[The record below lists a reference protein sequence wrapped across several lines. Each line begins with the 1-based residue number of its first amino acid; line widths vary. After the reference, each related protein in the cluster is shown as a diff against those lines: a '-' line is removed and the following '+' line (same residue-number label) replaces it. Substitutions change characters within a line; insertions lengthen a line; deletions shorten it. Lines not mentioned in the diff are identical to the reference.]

1 MATNPASVKVPKAA
15 LYKMV
20 SYKGSTGGKKYTPL
34 QSADEMGKMQGDIG
48 KGFQAVIGGI
58 NSLGASINSIAL
70 GVQSMTSSLKTS
82 IGKQVKAANR
92 IEKVQKEAIKE
103 EDIREKEKIK
113 QEQRQKKLDQR
124 DQAEKDGEVGG
135 KRGLFKNIEKAFK
148 ENTKKS
154 FGGLFTGLVRLS
166 TYFLKIVMGMAALTW
181 IAKNPEAIQRL
192 AKTLATV
199 GKFILNISSFLAG
212 NAFNG
217 LIKFLENPI
226 SLKGL
231 FGALQFVAA
240 AVPLFATLAFL
251 KNPRGTVKA
260 FAWVISTLGKSLA
273 GIMKAGGRMDKLRG
287 FYRNKFAKVGLG
299 VGLGLGAAFAVSQA
313 GGDAFEAVGAGVG
326 ATGGA
331 MIGQTVGN
339 AIAGPVGGAL
349 LGAAGGFLGG
359 KAGQGIGKFLKP
371 LTEPLG
377 RFFKDVGKVFNDIMA
392 PIQESL
398 SGFFE
403 ALGGV
408 MNGILDFIE
417 PHMPM
422 ITKIIGIGINT
433 LFSPLFLGL
442 KALTAVLKFFAP
454 KKNNEETTTDTDST
468 SYSRQMSYTTSYNPE
483 TGLMEVVDGTQTS
496 DGMAVPLIA
505 AQQDNYDRQID
516 MLEAKKSFAIAEA
529 KARGLEN
536 TEGHKLEIANY
547 DKMLLKYAAAYDAT
561 LEAGNTYTS
570 ANKNKAKGGWING
583 PMSGYPVS
591 LDGGRSTAFIGHGLE
606 WVGSKMASGGA
617 FVVPYNTP
625 ATKKDSGLTSRRFRE
640 AMQGGYALPQKSEG
654 GEVEQIIGNVNI
666 ENQIMGQ
673 GYAIDIESLRRHQ
686 KQILKQLPEGTSIDD
701 VIAGQVQMNQDR
713 LINILRT
720 SDAQKETHM
729 RQRQETVKKLKKNF
743 TNFIT
748 AERNEE
754 GEATGWKRIYL
765 GLADAY
771 TGNQYDFDGRG
782 DQTILEGAKNLKSD
796 ASNLIQQ
803 AKLALIDKK
812 NELLGK
818 KNQVIEAPTQTA
830 PPVQMSTPG
839 GQYEIPIPIDS
850 VGAADPYLI
859 TRFGLVSEFN
869 GDVAELM

>member
-1 MATNPASVKVPKAA
+1 MATDNPSSIKVPKAT

-34 QSADEMGKMQGDIG
+34 QSADEMGKMQGDMG

-82 IGKQVKAANR
+82 IGKQVKAANT
-92 IEKVQKEAIKE
+92 IEKVQKEAIKA
-103 EDIREKEKIK
+103 DDDREREKIK
-113 QEQRQKKLDQR
+113 NEQRQKKLEQR
-124 DQAEKDGEVGG
+124 NQSEEDGEVGG
-135 KRGLFKNIEKAFK
+135 KRGLFKNIGKAFK

-260 FAWVISTLGKSLA
+260 FAWVLSTLGKSLG
-273 GIMKAGGRMDKLRG
+273 GIMKAGGRMDKLRS

-331 MIGQTVGN
+331 MIGQSVGN

-359 KAGQGIGKFLKP
+359 KAGQGIGKFLSP

-422 ITKIIGIGINT
+422 ITKILGIGINT
-433 LFSPLFLGL
+433 LFAPLFLGL

-454 KKNNEETTTDTDST
+454 KSKGDEVKETPSSKTEKLSSSSQSTQPTADGVEETPINQPDIKLQIELTEDRIAKLKSGEIPDK
-468 SYSRQMSYTTSYNPE
+468 
-483 TGLMEVVDGTQTS
+483 DGFKL
-496 DGMAVPLIA
+496 AF
-505 AQQDNYDRQID
+505 
-516 MLEAKKSFAIAEA
+516 AKKKLKI
-529 KARGLEN
+529 LEDN
-536 TEGHKLEIANY
+536 LSEGGEVAPPKF
-547 DKMLLKYAAAYDAT
+547 
-561 LEAGNTYTS
+561 
-570 ANKNKAKGGWING
+570 AKGGWING

-640 AMQGGYALPQKSEG
+640 AMMGGYALPTKAEG
-654 GEVEQIIGNVNI
+654 GEVEQVIGNVEV
-666 ENQIMGQ
+666 ENKIMGQ
-673 GYAIDIESLRRHQ
+673 GFNIDIEELRKHQ
-686 KQILKQLPEGTSIDD
+686 AQILRQLPEGTSIDD
-701 VIAGQVQMNQDR
+701 VIAGEVNMQHTQ
-713 LINILRT
+713 LIKILAN
-720 SDAQKETHM
+720 SDAQRATH
-729 RQRQETVKKLKKNF
+729 QRRRMEVVSKLKNNF
-743 TNFIT
+743 ANFLR
-748 AERNEE
+748 AEPNEE
-754 GEATGWKRIYL
+754 GQATGWKRIYM

-771 TGNQYDFDGRG
+771 TGNKYDFDGRG
-782 DQTILEGAKNLKSD
+782 DMLDGAEKLHTEVGNMIEL
-796 ASNLIQQ
+796 
-803 AKLALIDKK
+803 AKLALVDKK
-812 NELLGK
+812 NEILAQQNK
-818 KNQVIEAPTQTA
+818 VVEAPKVTA
-830 PPVQMSTPG
+830 DPIVTGSG
-839 GQYEIPIPIDS
+839 GGGSFDVPINVDND
-850 VGAADPYLI
+850 GAADPYLI

-869 GDVAELM
+869 GDMADLM

>member
-1 MATNPASVKVPKAA
+1 METNPASIKVPKAT

-20 SYKGSTGGKKYTPL
+20 SYRGTTGGKKYTPL
-34 QSADEMGKMQGDIG
+34 QSADEMGKMQGDMG

-82 IGKQVKAANR
+82 IGKQVKAANK
-92 IEKVQKEAIKE
+92 IEKVQKEAIKA
-103 EDIREKEKIK
+103 DDDREREKIK
-113 QEQRQKKLDQR
+113 NEQRQKKLEQR
-124 DQAEKDGEVGG
+124 NQSEEDGEVGG
-135 KRGLFKNIEKAFK
+135 KRGLFKNIGKAFK

-181 IAKNPEAIQRL
+181 IARNPEAIQRL

-199 GKFILNISSFLAG
+199 GKFILNMSSFLAG

-260 FAWVISTLGKSLA
+260 FGWVLSTLGKSLG

-287 FYRNKFAKVGLG
+287 FYRNKFAKIGLG

-331 MIGQTVGN
+331 MIGQSVGN

-359 KAGQGIGKFLKP
+359 KAGQGIGKFLSP

-422 ITKIIGIGINT
+422 ITKILGIGINT
-433 LFSPLFLGL
+433 LFAPLFLGL

-454 KKNNEETTTDTDST
+454 KGNETTTES
-468 SYSRQMSYTTSYNPE
+468 SSFSESMSYKRAYNPD
-483 TGLMEVVDGTQTS
+483 TGLQEVIEGTQ
-496 DGMAVPLIA
+496 DEGVDIVA
-505 AQQDNYDRQID
+505 ANQHNYKSQIK
-516 MLEAKKSFAIAEA
+516 MLETEKRFDKLETEA
-529 KARGLEN
+529 QGLEFDPSQYD
-536 TEGHKLEIANY
+536 EKLLKLE
-547 DKMLLKYAAAYDAT
+547 KAYNST
-561 LEAGNTYTS
+561 LEFGGIQTS
-570 ANKNKAKGGWING
+570 ASRDKAKGGWING

-640 AMQGGYALPQKSEG
+640 AMMGGYALPTKAEG
-654 GEVEQIIGNVNI
+654 GEVEQVIGNVEV
-666 ENQIMGQ
+666 ENKIMGQ
-673 GYAIDIESLRRHQ
+673 GFNIDIEELRKHQ
-686 KQILKQLPEGTSIDD
+686 AQILRQLPEGTSIDD
-701 VIAGQVQMNQDR
+701 VIAGEVNMQHTQ
-713 LINILRT
+713 LIKILAN
-720 SDAQKETHM
+720 SDAQRATH
-729 RQRQETVKKLKKNF
+729 QRRRMEVVSKLKNNF
-743 TNFIT
+743 ANFLR
-748 AERNEE
+748 AEPNEE
-754 GEATGWKRIYL
+754 GQATGWKRIYM

-771 TGNQYDFDGRG
+771 TGNKYDFDGRG
-782 DQTILEGAKNLKSD
+782 DMLDGAEKLHTEVGNMIEL
-796 ASNLIQQ
+796 
-803 AKLALIDKK
+803 AKLALVDKK
-812 NELLGK
+812 NEILAQQNK
-818 KNQVIEAPTQTA
+818 VVEAPKVTA
-830 PPVQMSTPG
+830 DPIVTGSG
-839 GQYEIPIPIDS
+839 GGGSFDVPINVDND
-850 VGAADPYLI
+850 GAADPYLI

-869 GDVAELM
+869 GDMADLM

>member
-1 MATNPASVKVPKAA
+1 MATDNPSSIKVPKAT

-34 QSADEMGKMQGDIG
+34 QSADEMGKMQGDMG

-82 IGKQVKAANR
+82 IGKQVKAANT
-92 IEKVQKEAIKE
+92 IEKVQKEAIKA
-103 EDIREKEKIK
+103 DDDREREKIK
-113 QEQRQKKLDQR
+113 NEQRQKKLEQR
-124 DQAEKDGEVGG
+124 NQSEEDGEVGG
-135 KRGLFKNIEKAFK
+135 KRGLFKNIGKAFK

-181 IAKNPEAIQRL
+181 IARNPEAIQRL

-260 FAWVISTLGKSLA
+260 FAWVLSTLGKSLG

-299 VGLGLGAAFAVSQA
+299 VGLGLGAAFAVNQA

-331 MIGQTVGN
+331 MIGQSVGN

-359 KAGQGIGKFLKP
+359 KAGQGIGKFLSP

-422 ITKIIGIGINT
+422 ITKILGIGINT
-433 LFSPLFLGL
+433 LFAPLFLGL

-454 KKNNEETTTDTDST
+454 KSKGDEVKETPSSKTEKLSSSSQSTQPTADGVEETPINQPDIKLQIELTEDRIAKLKSGEIPDK
-468 SYSRQMSYTTSYNPE
+468 
-483 TGLMEVVDGTQTS
+483 DGFKL
-496 DGMAVPLIA
+496 AF
-505 AQQDNYDRQID
+505 
-516 MLEAKKSFAIAEA
+516 AKKKLKI
-529 KARGLEN
+529 LEDN
-536 TEGHKLEIANY
+536 LSEGGEVAPPKF
-547 DKMLLKYAAAYDAT
+547 
-561 LEAGNTYTS
+561 
-570 ANKNKAKGGWING
+570 AKGGWING

-640 AMQGGYALPQKSEG
+640 AMQGGYALPTKAEG
-654 GEVEQIIGNVNI
+654 GEVEQVIGNVEV
-666 ENQIMGQ
+666 ENKIMGQ
-673 GYAIDIESLRRHQ
+673 GFNIDIEELRKHQ
-686 KQILKQLPEGTSIDD
+686 AQILRQLPEGTSIDD
-701 VIAGQVQMNQDR
+701 VIAGEVNMQHTQ
-713 LINILRT
+713 LIKILAN
-720 SDAQKETHM
+720 SDAQRATH
-729 RQRQETVKKLKKNF
+729 QRRRMEVVSKLKNNF
-743 TNFIT
+743 ANFLR
-748 AERNEE
+748 AEPNEE
-754 GEATGWKRIYL
+754 GQATGWKRIYM

-771 TGNQYDFDGRG
+771 TGNKYDFDGRG
-782 DQTILEGAKNLKSD
+782 DMLDGAEKLHTEVGNMIEL
-796 ASNLIQQ
+796 
-803 AKLALIDKK
+803 AKLALVDKK
-812 NELLGK
+812 NEILAQQNK
-818 KNQVIEAPTQTA
+818 VVEAPKVTA
-830 PPVQMSTPG
+830 DPIVTGSG
-839 GQYEIPIPIDS
+839 GGSSFDVPINVDND
-850 VGAADPYLI
+850 GAADPYLI

-869 GDVAELM
+869 GDMADLM

>member
-1 MATNPASVKVPKAA
+1 MATDNPSSIKVPKAT

-34 QSADEMGKMQGDIG
+34 QSADEMGKMQGDMG

-82 IGKQVKAANR
+82 IGKQVKAANT
-92 IEKVQKEAIKE
+92 IEKVQKEAIKA
-103 EDIREKEKIK
+103 DDDREREKIK
-113 QEQRQKKLDQR
+113 NEQRQKKLEQR
-124 DQAEKDGEVGG
+124 NQSEEDGEVGG
-135 KRGLFKNIEKAFK
+135 KRGLFKNIGKAFK

-199 GKFILNISSFLAG
+199 GKFILNMSSFLAG

-260 FAWVISTLGKSLA
+260 FAWVLSTLGKSLG

-313 GGDAFEAVGAGVG
+313 GGDTFEAVGAGVG

-331 MIGQTVGN
+331 MIGQSMGN

-359 KAGQGIGKFLKP
+359 KAGQGIGKFLSP

-422 ITKIIGIGINT
+422 ITKILGIGINT
-433 LFSPLFLGL
+433 LFAPLFLGL

-454 KKNNEETTTDTDST
+454 KSKGDEVKETPSSKTEKLSSSSQSTQPTADGVEEGITKEDTERQIKFTQDRIAKFKSGEIPDKTGRKLAFNEKKLQILYDTLDKFEKKSKGGIVTEDS
-468 SYSRQMSYTTSYNPE
+468 YEGKTTSA
-483 TGLMEVVDGTQTS
+483 S
-496 DGMAVPLIA
+496 
-505 AQQDNYDRQID
+505 R
-516 MLEAKKSFAIAEA
+516 
-529 KARGLEN
+529 
-536 TEGHKLEIANY
+536 
-547 DKMLLKYAAAYDAT
+547 
-561 LEAGNTYTS
+561 
-570 ANKNKAKGGWING
+570 AKGGWING

-640 AMQGGYALPQKSEG
+640 AMMGGYALPTKAEG
-654 GEVEQIIGNVNI
+654 GEVEQVIGNVEV
-666 ENQIMGQ
+666 ENKIMGQ
-673 GYAIDIESLRRHQ
+673 GFNIDIEELRKHQ
-686 KQILKQLPEGTSIDD
+686 AQILRQLPEGTSIDD
-701 VIAGQVQMNQDR
+701 VIAGEVNMQHTQ
-713 LINILRT
+713 LIKILAN
-720 SDAQKETHM
+720 SDAQRATH
-729 RQRQETVKKLKKNF
+729 QRRRMEVVSKLKNNF
-743 TNFIT
+743 ANFLR
-748 AERNEE
+748 AEPNEE
-754 GEATGWKRIYL
+754 GQATGWKRIYM

-771 TGNQYDFDGRG
+771 TGNKYDFDGRG
-782 DQTILEGAKNLKSD
+782 DMLDGAEKLHTEVGNMIEL
-796 ASNLIQQ
+796 
-803 AKLALIDKK
+803 AKLALVDKK
-812 NELLGK
+812 NEILAQQNK
-818 KNQVIEAPTQTA
+818 VVEAPKVTA
-830 PPVQMSTPG
+830 DPIVTGSG
-839 GQYEIPIPIDS
+839 GGGSFDVPIS
-850 VGAADPYLI
+850 VDNDGAADPYLI

-869 GDVAELM
+869 GDMADLM

>member
-1 MATNPASVKVPKAA
+1 MATNPASIKVPKAA

-34 QSADEMGKMQGDIG
+34 QSADEMGKMQGDMG

-70 GVQSMTSSLKTS
+70 GMQSMTSSMKLAVA
-82 IGKQVKAANR
+82 KQIKQANK
-92 IEKVQKEAIKE
+92 IEKVQEDALKEDKE
-103 EDIREKEKIK
+103 REKIK
-113 QEQRQKKLDQR
+113 VKDESRRRKIQQR
-124 DQAEKDGEVGG
+124 DEAEKDSEVG
-135 KRGLFKNIEKAFK
+135 KPSLFKRIGKSFK
-148 ENTKKS
+148 EQSKKT
-154 FGGLFTGLVRLS
+154 FGGLFSGLVRLS
-166 TYFLKIVMGMAALTW
+166 TYFLKIVVGFAALNW

-192 AKTLATV
+192 AKTLASV
-199 GKFILNISSFLAG
+199 GKFVLSVSSFLAG

-217 LIKFLENPI
+217 LISFLENPI

-231 FGALQFVAA
+231 FGALQFVIAA
-240 AVPLFATLAFL
+240 APLFATMAFL
-251 KNPRGTVKA
+251 RNPIGTVRA
-260 FAWVISTLGKSLA
+260 FSWVIGTLGKSIA
-273 GIMKAGGRMDKLRG
+273 GMFKAGKGMKALRA
-287 FYRNKFAKVGLG
+287 FQRNKFARIGLG
-299 VGLGLGAAFAVSQA
+299 VGAGLGTAFSIQAA
-313 GGDAFEAVGAGVG
+313 GGDVEEVVGGGIGAAGG
-326 ATGGA
+326 SMLGAKLGEATGIPGMG
-331 MIGQTVGN
+331 MI
-339 AIAGPVGGAL
+339 
-349 LGAAGGFLGG
+349 LGAAGGALGG
-359 KAGQGIGKFLKP
+359 KAGAGIGKMLKP
-371 LTEPLG
+371 IMEPLG
-377 RFFKDVGKVFNDIMA
+377 RFFKMVGDTFNKIME
-392 PIQESL
+392 PIKDSL
-398 SGFFE
+398 NGFFE
-403 ALGGV
+403 AFGGV
-408 MNGILDFIE
+408 MNGVLDFIE
-417 PHMPM
+417 PHMPL
-422 ITKIIGIGINT
+422 IEKILGIGIDVM
-433 LFSPLFLGL
+433 FGPLFMGL

-454 KKNNEETTTDTDST
+454 KADKEDEEDEKTSSSKTEKLSSSSSQSNSEIQPTADGEEKGISREDVERRIEAVQNKIAKLKSGEIPDNKKGSKLAFAEKKLKILEDTLKKFPPKS
-468 SYSRQMSYTTSYNPE
+468 E
-483 TGLMEVVDGTQTS
+483 GGEV
-496 DGMAVPLIA
+496 APP
-505 AQQDNYDRQID
+505 
-516 MLEAKKSFAIAEA
+516 KF
-529 KARGLEN
+529 
-536 TEGHKLEIANY
+536 
-547 DKMLLKYAAAYDAT
+547 
-561 LEAGNTYTS
+561 
-570 ANKNKAKGGWING
+570 AKGGWING

>member
-1 MATNPASVKVPKAA
+1 MATDNPSSIKVPKAT

-34 QSADEMGKMQGDIG
+34 QSADEMGKMQGDMG

-82 IGKQVKAANR
+82 IGKQVKAANT
-92 IEKVQKEAIKE
+92 IEKVQKEAIKA
-103 EDIREKEKIK
+103 DDDREREKIK
-113 QEQRQKKLDQR
+113 NEQRQKKLEQR
-124 DQAEKDGEVGG
+124 NQSEEDGEVGG
-135 KRGLFKNIEKAFK
+135 KRGLFKNIGKAFK

-260 FAWVISTLGKSLA
+260 FAWVLSTLGKSLG

-313 GGDAFEAVGAGVG
+313 GGDTFEAVGAGVG

-331 MIGQTVGN
+331 MIGQSVGN

-359 KAGQGIGKFLKP
+359 KAGQGIGKFLSP

-422 ITKIIGIGINT
+422 ITKILGIGINT
-433 LFSPLFLGL
+433 LFAPLFLGL

-454 KKNNEETTTDTDST
+454 KSKGDEVKETPSSKTEKLSSSSQSTQPTADGVEETPINQPDIKLQIELTEDRIAKLKSGEIPDK
-468 SYSRQMSYTTSYNPE
+468 
-483 TGLMEVVDGTQTS
+483 DGFKL
-496 DGMAVPLIA
+496 AF
-505 AQQDNYDRQID
+505 
-516 MLEAKKSFAIAEA
+516 AKKKLKI
-529 KARGLEN
+529 LEDN
-536 TEGHKLEIANY
+536 LSEGGEVAPPKF
-547 DKMLLKYAAAYDAT
+547 
-561 LEAGNTYTS
+561 
-570 ANKNKAKGGWING
+570 AKGGWING

-640 AMQGGYALPQKSEG
+640 AMQGGYALPTKAEG
-654 GEVEQIIGNVNI
+654 GEVEQVIGNVEV
-666 ENQIMGQ
+666 ENKIMGQ
-673 GYAIDIESLRRHQ
+673 GFNIDIEELRKHQ
-686 KQILKQLPEGTSIDD
+686 AQILRQLPEGTSIDD
-701 VIAGQVQMNQDR
+701 VIAGEVNMQHTQ
-713 LINILRT
+713 LIKILAN
-720 SDAQKETHM
+720 SDAQRATH
-729 RQRQETVKKLKKNF
+729 QRRRMEVVSKLKNNF
-743 TNFIT
+743 ANFLR
-748 AERNEE
+748 AEPNEE
-754 GEATGWKRIYL
+754 GQTTGWKRIYM

-771 TGNQYDFDGRG
+771 TGNKYDFDGRG
-782 DQTILEGAKNLKSD
+782 DMLDGAEKLHTEVGNMIEL
-796 ASNLIQQ
+796 
-803 AKLALIDKK
+803 AKLALVDKK
-812 NELLGK
+812 NEILAQQNK
-818 KNQVIEAPTQTA
+818 VVEAPKVTA
-830 PPVQMSTPG
+830 DPIVTGSG
-839 GQYEIPIPIDS
+839 GGGSFDVPIS
-850 VGAADPYLI
+850 VDNDGAADPYLI

-869 GDVAELM
+869 GDMADLM

>member
-1 MATNPASVKVPKAA
+1 MATDNPSSIKVPKAT

-34 QSADEMGKMQGDIG
+34 QSADEMGKMQGDMG

-82 IGKQVKAANR
+82 IGKQVKAANT
-92 IEKVQKEAIKE
+92 IEKVQKEAIKA
-103 EDIREKEKIK
+103 DDDREREKIK
-113 QEQRQKKLDQR
+113 NEQRQKKLEQR
-124 DQAEKDGEVGG
+124 NQSEEDGEVGG
-135 KRGLFKNIEKAFK
+135 KRGLFKNIGKAFK

-181 IAKNPEAIQRL
+181 IARNPEAIQRL

-240 AVPLFATLAFL
+240 AAPLFATLAFL

-260 FAWVISTLGKSLA
+260 FAWVLSTLGKSLG

-313 GGDAFEAVGAGVG
+313 GGDTFEAVGAGVG

-331 MIGQTVGN
+331 MIGQSVGN

-359 KAGQGIGKFLKP
+359 KAGQGIGKFLSP

-422 ITKIIGIGINT
+422 ITKILGIGINT
-433 LFSPLFLGL
+433 LFAPLFLGL

-454 KKNNEETTTDTDST
+454 KGTETTTES
-468 SYSRQMSYTTSYNPE
+468 SSFSESMSYKRAYNPD
-483 TGLMEVVDGTQTS
+483 TGLQEVIEGTQ
-496 DGMAVPLIA
+496 DEGVDIVA
-505 AQQDNYDRQID
+505 ANQHNYKSQIK
-516 MLEAKKSFAIAEA
+516 MLETEKRFDKIETE
-529 KARGLEN
+529 ARGLEFDPSQYD
-536 TEGHKLEIANY
+536 EKLLKLE
-547 DKMLLKYAAAYDAT
+547 KAYNST
-561 LEAGNTYTS
+561 LEFGGIQTS
-570 ANKNKAKGGWING
+570 ASRAKGGWING

-640 AMQGGYALPQKSEG
+640 AMMGGYALPTKAEG
-654 GEVEQIIGNVNI
+654 GEVEQVIGNVEV
-666 ENQIMGQ
+666 ENKIMGQ
-673 GYAIDIESLRRHQ
+673 GFNIDIEELRKHQ
-686 KQILKQLPEGTSIDD
+686 AQILRQLPEGTSIDD
-701 VIAGQVQMNQDR
+701 VIAGEVNMQHTQ
-713 LINILRT
+713 LIKILAN
-720 SDAQKETHM
+720 SDAQRATH
-729 RQRQETVKKLKKNF
+729 QRRRMEVVSKLKNNF
-743 TNFIT
+743 ANFLR
-748 AERNEE
+748 AEPNEE
-754 GEATGWKRIYL
+754 GQATGWKRIYM

-771 TGNQYDFDGRG
+771 TGNKYDFDGRG
-782 DQTILEGAKNLKSD
+782 DMLDGAEKLHTEVGNMIEL
-796 ASNLIQQ
+796 
-803 AKLALIDKK
+803 AKLALVDKK
-812 NELLGK
+812 NEILAQQNK
-818 KNQVIEAPTQTA
+818 VVEAPKVTA
-830 PPVQMSTPG
+830 DPIVTGSG
-839 GQYEIPIPIDS
+839 GGGSFDVPINVDND
-850 VGAADPYLI
+850 GAADPYLI

-869 GDVAELM
+869 GDMADLM

>member
-1 MATNPASVKVPKAA
+1 MATNPASIKVPKAA

-20 SYKGSTGGKKYTPL
+20 SYKGSIGGKKYTPL
-34 QSADEMGKMQGDIG
+34 QSADEMGKMQGDMG

-70 GVQSMTSSLKTS
+70 GMQSMTSSMKLAVA
-82 IGKQVKAANR
+82 KQIKQANK
-92 IEKVQKEAIKE
+92 IEKVQEDALKE
-103 EDIREKEKIK
+103 DREREKIK
-113 QEQRQKKLDQR
+113 VKDEARRRKIQQR
-124 DQAEKDGEVGG
+124 DEAEKDSEVG
-135 KRGLFKNIEKAFK
+135 KPSLFKRIGKSFK
-148 ENTKKS
+148 EQSKKT
-154 FGGLFTGLVRLS
+154 FGGLFSGLVRLS
-166 TYFLKIVMGMAALTW
+166 TYFLKIVVGFAALNW

-192 AKTLATV
+192 AKTLASV
-199 GKFILNISSFLAG
+199 GKFVLSVSSFLAG

-217 LIKFLENPI
+217 LISFLENPI

-231 FGALQFVAA
+231 FGALQFVIAA
-240 AVPLFATLAFL
+240 APLFATMAFL
-251 KNPRGTVKA
+251 RNPIGTVRA
-260 FAWVISTLGKSLA
+260 FSWVIGTLGKSIA
-273 GIMKAGGRMDKLRG
+273 GMFKAGKGMKALRA
-287 FYRNKFAKVGLG
+287 FQRNKFARIGLG
-299 VGLGLGAAFAVSQA
+299 VGAGLGTAFSIQAA
-313 GGDAFEAVGAGVG
+313 GGDVEEVVGGGIGAAGG
-326 ATGGA
+326 SMLGAKLGEATGIPGMG
-331 MIGQTVGN
+331 MI
-339 AIAGPVGGAL
+339 
-349 LGAAGGFLGG
+349 LGAAGGALGG
-359 KAGQGIGKFLKP
+359 KAGAGIGKMLKP
-371 LTEPLG
+371 IMEPLG
-377 RFFKDVGKVFNDIMA
+377 RFFKTVGDTFNKIME
-392 PIQESL
+392 PIKDSL
-398 SGFFE
+398 NGFFE
-403 ALGGV
+403 AFGGV
-408 MNGILDFIE
+408 MNGVLDFIE
-417 PHMPM
+417 PHMPL
-422 ITKIIGIGINT
+422 IEKILGIGIDVM
-433 LFSPLFLGL
+433 FGPLFMGL

-454 KKNNEETTTDTDST
+454 KADKEDEEDEKTSSSKTEKLSSTSTTQSGNTTT
-468 SYSRQMSYTTSYNPE
+468 
-483 TGLMEVVDGTQTS
+483 TQTTA
-496 DGMAVPLIA
+496 DGEEKGISREDVERRIKSTQDRIA
-505 AQQDNYDRQID
+505 KLKSGEIPDNKKGSKLAFAEKKLKV
-516 MLEAKKSFAIAEA
+516 LEDTLKKFPPKS
-529 KARGLEN
+529 
-536 TEGHKLEIANY
+536 EGGEVAPPKF
-547 DKMLLKYAAAYDAT
+547 
-561 LEAGNTYTS
+561 
-570 ANKNKAKGGWING
+570 AKGGWING

-754 GEATGWKRIYL
+754 GESTGWKRIYL

>member
-1 MATNPASVKVPKAA
+1 MATDNPSSIKVPKAT

-20 SYKGSTGGKKYTPL
+20 SYRGTTGGKKYTPL
-34 QSADEMGKMQGDIG
+34 QSADEMGKMQGDMG

-82 IGKQVKAANR
+82 IGKQVKAANT
-92 IEKVQKEAIKE
+92 IEKVQKEAIKA
-103 EDIREKEKIK
+103 DDDREREKIK
-113 QEQRQKKLDQR
+113 NEQRQKKLEQR
-124 DQAEKDGEVGG
+124 NQSEEDGEVGG
-135 KRGLFKNIEKAFK
+135 KRGLFKNIGKAFK

-260 FAWVISTLGKSLA
+260 FAWVLSTLGKSLG

-299 VGLGLGAAFAVSQA
+299 VGLGLGAAFAVSQS

-331 MIGQTVGN
+331 MIGQSVGN

-359 KAGQGIGKFLKP
+359 KAGQGIGKFLSP

-422 ITKIIGIGINT
+422 ITKILGIGINT
-433 LFSPLFLGL
+433 LFAPLFLGL

-454 KKNNEETTTDTDST
+454 KSKGDEVKETPSSKTEKLSSSSQSTQPTADGVEETPINQPDIKLQIELTEDRIAKLKSGEIPDK
-468 SYSRQMSYTTSYNPE
+468 
-483 TGLMEVVDGTQTS
+483 DGFKL
-496 DGMAVPLIA
+496 AF
-505 AQQDNYDRQID
+505 
-516 MLEAKKSFAIAEA
+516 AKKKLKI
-529 KARGLEN
+529 LEDN
-536 TEGHKLEIANY
+536 LSEGGEVAPPKF
-547 DKMLLKYAAAYDAT
+547 
-561 LEAGNTYTS
+561 
-570 ANKNKAKGGWING
+570 AKGGWING

-640 AMQGGYALPQKSEG
+640 AMQGGYALPTKAEG
-654 GEVEQIIGNVNI
+654 GEVEQVIGNVEV
-666 ENQIMGQ
+666 ENKIMGQ
-673 GYAIDIESLRRHQ
+673 GFNIDIEELRKHQ
-686 KQILKQLPEGTSIDD
+686 AQILRQLPEGTSIDD
-701 VIAGQVQMNQDR
+701 VIAGEVNMQHTQ
-713 LINILRT
+713 LIKILAN
-720 SDAQKETHM
+720 SDAQRATH
-729 RQRQETVKKLKKNF
+729 QRRRMEVVSKLKNNF
-743 TNFIT
+743 ANFLR
-748 AERNEE
+748 AEPNEE
-754 GEATGWKRIYL
+754 GQATGWKRIYM

-771 TGNQYDFDGRG
+771 TGNKYDFDGRG
-782 DQTILEGAKNLKSD
+782 DMLDGAEKLHTEVGNMIEL
-796 ASNLIQQ
+796 
-803 AKLALIDKK
+803 AKLALVDKK
-812 NELLGK
+812 NEILAQQNK
-818 KNQVIEAPTQTA
+818 VVEAPKVTA
-830 PPVQMSTPG
+830 DPIVTGSG
-839 GQYEIPIPIDS
+839 GGGSFDVPINVDND
-850 VGAADPYLI
+850 GAADPYLI

-869 GDVAELM
+869 GDMADLM

>member
-1 MATNPASVKVPKAA
+1 MATDNPSSIKVPKAT

-34 QSADEMGKMQGDIG
+34 QSADEMGKMQGDMG

-82 IGKQVKAANR
+82 IGKQVKAANT
-92 IEKVQKEAIKE
+92 IEKVQKEAIKA
-103 EDIREKEKIK
+103 DDDREREKIK
-113 QEQRQKKLDQR
+113 NEQRQKKLEQR
-124 DQAEKDGEVGG
+124 NQSEEDGEVGG
-135 KRGLFKNIEKAFK
+135 KRGLFKNIGKAFK

-260 FAWVISTLGKSLA
+260 FAWVLSTLGKSLG

-299 VGLGLGAAFAVSQA
+299 VGLGLGAAFAVNQA

-331 MIGQTVGN
+331 MIGQSVGN

-359 KAGQGIGKFLKP
+359 KAGQGIGKFLSP

-422 ITKIIGIGINT
+422 ITKILGIGINT
-433 LFSPLFLGL
+433 LFAPLFLGL

-454 KKNNEETTTDTDST
+454 KSKGDEVKETPSSKTEKLSSSSQSTQPTADGVEEGITKEDTERQIKFTQDRIAKFKSGEIPDKTGRKLAFNEKKLQILYDTLDKFEKKSKGGIVTEDS
-468 SYSRQMSYTTSYNPE
+468 YEGKTTSA
-483 TGLMEVVDGTQTS
+483 S
-496 DGMAVPLIA
+496 
-505 AQQDNYDRQID
+505 R
-516 MLEAKKSFAIAEA
+516 
-529 KARGLEN
+529 
-536 TEGHKLEIANY
+536 
-547 DKMLLKYAAAYDAT
+547 
-561 LEAGNTYTS
+561 
-570 ANKNKAKGGWING
+570 AKGGWING

-640 AMQGGYALPQKSEG
+640 AMMGGYALPNKAEG
-654 GEVEQIIGNVNI
+654 GEVEQVIGNVEV
-666 ENQIMGQ
+666 ENKIMGQ
-673 GYAIDIESLRRHQ
+673 GFNIDIEELRKHQ
-686 KQILKQLPEGTSIDD
+686 AQILRQLPEGTSIDD
-701 VIAGQVQMNQDR
+701 VIAGEVDMQHAQ
-713 LINILRT
+713 LIKILAN
-720 SDAQKETHM
+720 SDAQRATH
-729 RQRQETVKKLKKNF
+729 QRRRMEVVSKLKNNF
-743 TNFIT
+743 ANFLR
-748 AERNEE
+748 AEPNEE
-754 GEATGWKRIYL
+754 GQTTGWKRIYM

-771 TGNQYDFDGRG
+771 TGNKYDFDGRG
-782 DQTILEGAKNLKSD
+782 DMLDGAEKLHTEVGNMIEL
-796 ASNLIQQ
+796 
-803 AKLALIDKK
+803 AKLALVDKK
-812 NELLGK
+812 NEILAQQNK
-818 KNQVIEAPTQTA
+818 VVEAPKVTA
-830 PPVQMSTPG
+830 DPIVTGSG
-839 GQYEIPIPIDS
+839 GGGSFDVPIS
-850 VGAADPYLI
+850 VDNDGAADPYLI

-869 GDVAELM
+869 GDMADLM

>member
-1 MATNPASVKVPKAA
+1 MATDNPSSIKVPKAT

-34 QSADEMGKMQGDIG
+34 QSADEMGKMQGDMG

-82 IGKQVKAANR
+82 IGKQVKAANT
-92 IEKVQKEAIKE
+92 IEKVQKEAIKA
-103 EDIREKEKIK
+103 DDDREREKIK
-113 QEQRQKKLDQR
+113 NEQRQKKLEQR
-124 DQAEKDGEVGG
+124 NQSEEDGEVGG
-135 KRGLFKNIEKAFK
+135 KRGLFKNIGKAFK

-199 GKFILNISSFLAG
+199 GKFILNMSSFLAG

-260 FAWVISTLGKSLA
+260 FAWVLSTLGKSLG

-299 VGLGLGAAFAVSQA
+299 VGLGLGAAFAVNQA

-331 MIGQTVGN
+331 MIGQSVGN

-359 KAGQGIGKFLKP
+359 KAGQGIGKFLSP

-422 ITKIIGIGINT
+422 ITKILGIGINT
-433 LFSPLFLGL
+433 LFAPLFLGL

-454 KKNNEETTTDTDST
+454 KSKGDEVKETPSSKTEKLSSSSQSTQPTADGVEETPINQPDIKLQIELTEDRIAKLKSGEIPDK
-468 SYSRQMSYTTSYNPE
+468 
-483 TGLMEVVDGTQTS
+483 DGFKL
-496 DGMAVPLIA
+496 AF
-505 AQQDNYDRQID
+505 
-516 MLEAKKSFAIAEA
+516 AKKKLKI
-529 KARGLEN
+529 LEDN
-536 TEGHKLEIANY
+536 LSEGGEVAPPKF
-547 DKMLLKYAAAYDAT
+547 
-561 LEAGNTYTS
+561 
-570 ANKNKAKGGWING
+570 AKGGWING

-640 AMQGGYALPQKSEG
+640 AMQGGYALPTKAEG
-654 GEVEQIIGNVNI
+654 GEVEQVIGNVEV
-666 ENQIMGQ
+666 ENKIMGQ
-673 GYAIDIESLRRHQ
+673 GFNIDIEELRKHQ
-686 KQILKQLPEGTSIDD
+686 AQILRQLPEGTSIDD
-701 VIAGQVQMNQDR
+701 VIAGEVDMQHTQ
-713 LINILRT
+713 LIKILAN
-720 SDAQKETHM
+720 SDAQRATH
-729 RQRQETVKKLKKNF
+729 QRRRMEVVSKLKNNF
-743 TNFIT
+743 ANFLR
-748 AERNEE
+748 AEPNEE
-754 GEATGWKRIYL
+754 GQTTGWKRIYM

-771 TGNQYDFDGRG
+771 TGNKYDFDGRG
-782 DQTILEGAKNLKSD
+782 DMLDGAEKLHTEVGNMIEL
-796 ASNLIQQ
+796 
-803 AKLALIDKK
+803 AKLALVDKK
-812 NELLGK
+812 NEILAQQNK
-818 KNQVIEAPTQTA
+818 VVEAPKVTA
-830 PPVQMSTPG
+830 DPIVTGSG
-839 GQYEIPIPIDS
+839 GGGSFDVPIS
-850 VGAADPYLI
+850 VDNDGAADPYLI

-869 GDVAELM
+869 GDMADLM

>member
-70 GVQSMTSSLKTS
+70 GMQSMTSSMKLAVARQ
-82 IGKQVKAANR
+82 IKQANK
-92 IEKVQKEAIKE
+92 IEKVQEDALKEDKE
-103 EDIREKEKIK
+103 REKIK
-113 QEQRQKKLDQR
+113 VKDEARRRKIQQR
-124 DQAEKDGEVGG
+124 DEAEKDSEVG
-135 KRGLFKNIEKAFK
+135 KPSLFKRIGKSFK
-148 ENTKKS
+148 EQSKKT
-154 FGGLFTGLVRLS
+154 FGGLFSGLVRLS
-166 TYFLKIVMGMAALTW
+166 TYFLKIVVGFAALNW

-192 AKTLATV
+192 AKTLASV
-199 GKFILNISSFLAG
+199 GKFVLSVSSFLAG

-217 LIKFLENPI
+217 LISFLENPI

-231 FGALQFVAA
+231 FGALQFVIAA
-240 AVPLFATLAFL
+240 APLFATMAFL
-251 KNPRGTVKA
+251 RNPIGTVRA
-260 FAWVISTLGKSLA
+260 FSWVIGTLGKSIA
-273 GIMKAGGRMDKLRG
+273 GMFKAGKGMKALRA
-287 FYRNKFAKVGLG
+287 FQRNKFARIGLG
-299 VGLGLGAAFAVSQA
+299 VGAGLGTAFSIQAA
-313 GGDAFEAVGAGVG
+313 GGDVEEVVGGGIGAAGG
-326 ATGGA
+326 SMLGAKLGEATGIPGMG
-331 MIGQTVGN
+331 MI
-339 AIAGPVGGAL
+339 
-349 LGAAGGFLGG
+349 LGAAGGALGG
-359 KAGQGIGKFLKP
+359 KAGAGIGKMLKP
-371 LTEPLG
+371 IMEPLG
-377 RFFKDVGKVFNDIMA
+377 RFFKTVGDTFNKIME
-392 PIQESL
+392 PIKDSL
-398 SGFFE
+398 NGFFE
-403 ALGGV
+403 AFGGV
-408 MNGILDFIE
+408 MNGVLDFIE
-417 PHMPM
+417 PHMPL
-422 ITKIIGIGINT
+422 IEKILGIGIDVM
-433 LFSPLFLGL
+433 FGPLFMGL

-454 KKNNEETTTDTDST
+454 KADKEDEDEETSST
-468 SYSRQMSYTTSYNPE
+468 SSSKTEKLSSSSQSNSENQP
-483 TGLMEVVDGTQTS
+483 TGDGEKKTPIKREDVERKIKLTQDKIEKLKSGEIPDSSGKRLALTEKK
-496 DGMAVPLIA
+496 L
-505 AQQDNYDRQID
+505 QIYED
-516 MLEAKKSFAIAEA
+516 TLKKFDQKSEGGIV
-529 KARGLEN
+529 
-536 TEGHKLEIANY
+536 TEK
-547 DKMLLKYAAAYDAT
+547 
-561 LEAGNTYTS
+561 
-570 ANKNKAKGGWING
+570 KAKGGWING

-591 LDGGRSTAFIGHGLE
+591 LDGGKSTAFIGHGLE

-625 ATKKDSGLTSRRFRE
+625 ATKQNPGLTGKRFRE
-640 AMQGGYALPQKSEG
+640 AMAGGYALPQKSEG

-729 RQRQETVKKLKKNF
+729 RQRQETVNKLKKNF

>member
-1 MATNPASVKVPKAA
+1 MATDNPSSIKVPKAT

-34 QSADEMGKMQGDIG
+34 QSADEMGKMQGDMG

-82 IGKQVKAANR
+82 IGKQVKAANT
-92 IEKVQKEAIKE
+92 IEKVQKEAIKA
-103 EDIREKEKIK
+103 DDDREREKIK
-113 QEQRQKKLDQR
+113 NEQRQKKLEQR
-124 DQAEKDGEVGG
+124 NQSEEDGEVGG
-135 KRGLFKNIEKAFK
+135 KRGLFKNIGKAFK

-181 IAKNPEAIQRL
+181 IARNPEAIQRL

-199 GKFILNISSFLAG
+199 GKFILNMSSFLAG

-260 FAWVISTLGKSLA
+260 FAWVLSTLGKSLG

-299 VGLGLGAAFAVSQA
+299 VGLGLGAAFAVNQA

-331 MIGQTVGN
+331 MIGQSVGN

-359 KAGQGIGKFLKP
+359 KAGQGIGKFLSP

-422 ITKIIGIGINT
+422 ITKILGIGINT
-433 LFSPLFLGL
+433 LFAPLFLGL

-454 KKNNEETTTDTDST
+454 KGSETTTETS
-468 SYSRQMSYTTSYNPE
+468 SYSSSMSYNTTTNRD
-483 TGLMEVVDGTQTS
+483 TNLKEVIDGTQ
-496 DGMAVPLIA
+496 DEGVGIVA
-505 AQQDNYDRQID
+505 ANQHLYKNEI
-516 MLEAKKSFAIAEA
+516 E
-529 KARGLEN
+529 
-536 TEGHKLEIANY
+536 KLEDDKREKKLMFGDDY
-547 DKMLLKYAAAYDAT
+547 DTSGIDKKLLAYEKAYNDT
-561 LEAGNTYTS
+561 LEFGGIETS
-570 ANKNKAKGGWING
+570 ASRAKGGWING

-640 AMQGGYALPQKSEG
+640 AMQGGYALPTKAEG
-654 GEVEQIIGNVNI
+654 GEVEQVIGNVEV
-666 ENQIMGQ
+666 ENKIMGQ
-673 GYAIDIESLRRHQ
+673 GFNIDIEELRKHQ
-686 KQILKQLPEGTSIDD
+686 AQILRQLPEGTSIDD
-701 VIAGQVQMNQDR
+701 VIAGEVDMQHTQ
-713 LINILRT
+713 LIKILAN
-720 SDAQKETHM
+720 SDAQRATH
-729 RQRQETVKKLKKNF
+729 QRRRMEVVSKLKNNF
-743 TNFIT
+743 ANFLR
-748 AERNEE
+748 AEPNEE
-754 GEATGWKRIYL
+754 GQTTGWKRIYM

-771 TGNQYDFDGRG
+771 TGNKYDFDGRG
-782 DQTILEGAKNLKSD
+782 DMLDGAEKLHTEVGNMIEL
-796 ASNLIQQ
+796 
-803 AKLALIDKK
+803 AKLALVDKK
-812 NELLGK
+812 NEILAQQNK
-818 KNQVIEAPTQTA
+818 VVEAPKVTA
-830 PPVQMSTPG
+830 DPIVTGSG
-839 GQYEIPIPIDS
+839 GGGSFDVPINVDND
-850 VGAADPYLI
+850 GAADPYLI

-869 GDVAELM
+869 GDMADLM

>member
-48 KGFQAVIGGI
+48 RGFQAVIGGI
-58 NSLGASINSIAL
+58 NSLGASINGIAL
-70 GVQSMTSSLKTS
+70 GMQSMTSSMKLAVA
-82 IGKQVKAANR
+82 KQIKQANK
-92 IEKVQKEAIKE
+92 IQKVQEDALKE
-103 EDIREKEKIK
+103 DREREKIK
-113 QEQRQKKLDQR
+113 VKDEARRRKIQQR
-124 DQAEKDGEVGG
+124 DEAEKDSEVG
-135 KRGLFKNIEKAFK
+135 KPSLFKRIGKSFK
-148 ENTKKS
+148 EQSKKT
-154 FGGLFTGLVRLS
+154 FGGLFSGLVRLS
-166 TYFLKIVMGMAALTW
+166 TYFLKIVVGFAALNW

-192 AKTLATV
+192 AKTLASV
-199 GKFILNISSFLAG
+199 GKFVLSVSSFLAG

-217 LIKFLENPI
+217 LISFLENPI

-231 FGALQFVAA
+231 FGALQFVIAA
-240 AVPLFATLAFL
+240 APLFATMAFL
-251 KNPRGTVKA
+251 RNPIGTVRA
-260 FAWVISTLGKSLA
+260 FSWVIGTLGKSIA
-273 GIMKAGGRMDKLRG
+273 GMFKAGKGMKALRA
-287 FYRNKFAKVGLG
+287 FQRNKFARIGLG
-299 VGLGLGAAFAVSQA
+299 VGAGLGTAFSIQAA
-313 GGDAFEAVGAGVG
+313 GGDVEEVVGGGIGAAGG
-326 ATGGA
+326 SMLGAKLGEATGIPGMG
-331 MIGQTVGN
+331 MI
-339 AIAGPVGGAL
+339 
-349 LGAAGGFLGG
+349 LGAAGGALGG
-359 KAGQGIGKFLKP
+359 KAGAGIGKMLKP
-371 LTEPLG
+371 IMEPLG
-377 RFFKDVGKVFNDIMA
+377 RFFKTVGDTFNKIME
-392 PIQESL
+392 PIKDSL
-398 SGFFE
+398 NGFFE
-403 ALGGV
+403 AFGGV
-408 MNGILDFIE
+408 MNGVLDFIE
-417 PHMPM
+417 PHMPL
-422 ITKIIGIGINT
+422 IEKILGIGIDVM
-433 LFSPLFLGL
+433 FGPLFMGL

-454 KKNNEETTTDTDST
+454 KADKEDEEETSSSKTGEKLSSTTQSGN
-468 SYSRQMSYTTSYNPE
+468 TT
-483 TGLMEVVDGTQTS
+483 TTQTTE
-496 DGMAVPLIA
+496 DGAEKGISREDVERKIVAVQDKIA
-505 AQQDNYDRQID
+505 KLKSGEIPDNKKGTKLAFAEKKLKI
-516 MLEAKKSFAIAEA
+516 LEDTLKKFPPKS
-529 KARGLEN
+529 
-536 TEGHKLEIANY
+536 EGGEVAPPKF
-547 DKMLLKYAAAYDAT
+547 
-561 LEAGNTYTS
+561 
-570 ANKNKAKGGWING
+570 AKGGWING

-591 LDGGRSTAFIGHGLE
+591 LDGGKSTAFIGHGLE

>member
-1 MATNPASVKVPKAA
+1 MATDNPSSIKVPKAT

-34 QSADEMGKMQGDIG
+34 QSADEMGKMQGDMG

-260 FAWVISTLGKSLA
+260 FAWVLSTLGKSLG

-299 VGLGLGAAFAVSQA
+299 VGLGLGAAFAVNQA

-331 MIGQTVGN
+331 MIGQSVGN

-359 KAGQGIGKFLKP
+359 KAGQGIGKFLSP

-422 ITKIIGIGINT
+422 ITKILGIGINT
-433 LFSPLFLGL
+433 LFAPLFLGL

-454 KKNNEETTTDTDST
+454 KSKGDEVKETPSSKTAGNSSKFFGDVDMFQNDGVGAIIEGTQPEGMDIVEANRKYYKGEIKFIETRKRLDKKRFGKDIDTSDLDAKLLKLERAYNNTLDDPSQGITTTAS
-468 SYSRQMSYTTSYNPE
+468 
-483 TGLMEVVDGTQTS
+483 
-496 DGMAVPLIA
+496 
-505 AQQDNYDRQID
+505 
-516 MLEAKKSFAIAEA
+516 
-529 KARGLEN
+529 
-536 TEGHKLEIANY
+536 
-547 DKMLLKYAAAYDAT
+547 
-561 LEAGNTYTS
+561 
-570 ANKNKAKGGWING
+570 KNKAKGGWING

-640 AMQGGYALPQKSEG
+640 AMQGGYALPTKAEG
-654 GEVEQIIGNVNI
+654 GEVEQVIGNVEV
-666 ENQIMGQ
+666 ENKIMGQ
-673 GYAIDIESLRRHQ
+673 GFNIDIEELRKHQ
-686 KQILKQLPEGTSIDD
+686 AQILRQLPEGTSIDD
-701 VIAGQVQMNQDR
+701 VIAGEVDMQHTQ
-713 LINILRT
+713 LIKILAN
-720 SDAQKETHM
+720 SDAQRATH
-729 RQRQETVKKLKKNF
+729 QRRRMEVVSKLKNNF
-743 TNFIT
+743 ANFLR
-748 AERNEE
+748 AEPNEE
-754 GEATGWKRIYL
+754 GQATGWKRIYM

-771 TGNQYDFDGRG
+771 TGNKYDFDGRG
-782 DQTILEGAKNLKSD
+782 DMLDGAEKLHTEVGNMIEL
-796 ASNLIQQ
+796 
-803 AKLALIDKK
+803 AKLALVDKK
-812 NELLGK
+812 NELLGQQNK
-818 KNQVIEAPTQTA
+818 VVNAPNVTA
-830 PPVQMSTPG
+830 EPIVQGSAG
-839 GQYEIPIPIDS
+839 GGSFDVPIPIDGD
-850 VGAADPYLI
+850 GAADPYLI

-869 GDVAELM
+869 GDMADLM

>member
-1 MATNPASVKVPKAA
+1 MATDNPSSIKVPKAT

-34 QSADEMGKMQGDIG
+34 QSADEMGKMQGDMG

-82 IGKQVKAANR
+82 IGKQVKAANT
-92 IEKVQKEAIKE
+92 IEKVQKEAIKA
-103 EDIREKEKIK
+103 DDDREREKIK
-113 QEQRQKKLDQR
+113 NEQRQKKLEQR
-124 DQAEKDGEVGG
+124 NQSEEDGEVGG
-135 KRGLFKNIEKAFK
+135 KRGLFKNIGKAFK

-260 FAWVISTLGKSLA
+260 FAWVLSTLGKSLG

-313 GGDAFEAVGAGVG
+313 GGDTFEAVGAGVG

-331 MIGQTVGN
+331 MIGQSVGN

-359 KAGQGIGKFLKP
+359 KAGQGIGKFLSP

-422 ITKIIGIGINT
+422 ITKILGIGINT
-433 LFSPLFLGL
+433 LFAPLFLGL

-454 KKNNEETTTDTDST
+454 KSKGDEVKETPSSKTEKLSSSSQSTQPTADGVEEGITKEDTERQIKFTQDRIAKFKSGEIPDKTGRKLAFNEKKLQILYDTLAKFEKKSKGGIVTEDS
-468 SYSRQMSYTTSYNPE
+468 YEGKTTSA
-483 TGLMEVVDGTQTS
+483 S
-496 DGMAVPLIA
+496 
-505 AQQDNYDRQID
+505 R
-516 MLEAKKSFAIAEA
+516 
-529 KARGLEN
+529 
-536 TEGHKLEIANY
+536 
-547 DKMLLKYAAAYDAT
+547 
-561 LEAGNTYTS
+561 
-570 ANKNKAKGGWING
+570 AKGGWING

-640 AMQGGYALPQKSEG
+640 AMMGGYALPTKAEG
-654 GEVEQIIGNVNI
+654 GEVEQVIGNVEV
-666 ENQIMGQ
+666 ENKIMGQ
-673 GYAIDIESLRRHQ
+673 GFNIDIEELRKHQ
-686 KQILKQLPEGTSIDD
+686 AQILRQLPEGTSIDD
-701 VIAGQVQMNQDR
+701 VIAGEVNMQHTQ
-713 LINILRT
+713 LIKILAN
-720 SDAQKETHM
+720 SDAQRATH
-729 RQRQETVKKLKKNF
+729 QRRRMEVVSKLKNNF
-743 TNFIT
+743 ANFLR
-748 AERNEE
+748 AEPNEE
-754 GEATGWKRIYL
+754 GQATGWKRIYM

-771 TGNQYDFDGRG
+771 TGNKYDFDGRG
-782 DQTILEGAKNLKSD
+782 DMLDGAEKLHTEVGNMIEL
-796 ASNLIQQ
+796 
-803 AKLALIDKK
+803 AKLALVDKK
-812 NELLGK
+812 NEILAQQNK
-818 KNQVIEAPTQTA
+818 VVEAPKVTA
-830 PPVQMSTPG
+830 DPIVTGSG
-839 GQYEIPIPIDS
+839 GGGSFDVPIS
-850 VGAADPYLI
+850 VDNDGAADPYLI

-869 GDVAELM
+869 GDMADLM

>member
-1 MATNPASVKVPKAA
+1 MATDNPSSIKVPKAT

-20 SYKGSTGGKKYTPL
+20 SYRGTTGGKKYTPL
-34 QSADEMGKMQGDIG
+34 QSADEMGKMQGDMG

-82 IGKQVKAANR
+82 IGKQVKAANK
-92 IEKVQKEAIKE
+92 IEKVQKEAIKA
-103 EDIREKEKIK
+103 DDDREREKIK
-113 QEQRQKKLDQR
+113 NEQRQKKLEQR
-124 DQAEKDGEVGG
+124 NQSEEDGEVGG
-135 KRGLFKNIEKAFK
+135 KRGLFKNIGKAFK

-181 IAKNPEAIQRL
+181 IARNPEAIQRL

-199 GKFILNISSFLAG
+199 GKFILNMSSFLAG

-260 FAWVISTLGKSLA
+260 FAWVLSTLGKSLG

-299 VGLGLGAAFAVSQA
+299 VGLGLGAAFAVSQS

-331 MIGQTVGN
+331 MIGQSVGN

-359 KAGQGIGKFLKP
+359 KAGQGIGKFLSP

-422 ITKIIGIGINT
+422 ITKILGIGINT
-433 LFSPLFLGL
+433 LFAPLFLGL

-454 KKNNEETTTDTDST
+454 KSKGDEVKETPSSKTEKLSSSSQSTQPTADGVEETPINQPDIKLQIELTEDRIAKLKSGEIPDK
-468 SYSRQMSYTTSYNPE
+468 
-483 TGLMEVVDGTQTS
+483 DGFKL
-496 DGMAVPLIA
+496 AF
-505 AQQDNYDRQID
+505 
-516 MLEAKKSFAIAEA
+516 AKKKLKI
-529 KARGLEN
+529 LEDN
-536 TEGHKLEIANY
+536 LSEGGEVAPPKF
-547 DKMLLKYAAAYDAT
+547 
-561 LEAGNTYTS
+561 
-570 ANKNKAKGGWING
+570 AKGGWING

-640 AMQGGYALPQKSEG
+640 AMQGGYALPTKAEG
-654 GEVEQIIGNVNI
+654 GEVEQVIGNVEV
-666 ENQIMGQ
+666 ENKIMGQ
-673 GYAIDIESLRRHQ
+673 GFNIDIEELRKHQ
-686 KQILKQLPEGTSIDD
+686 AQILRQLPEGTSIDD
-701 VIAGQVQMNQDR
+701 VIAGEVNMQHTQ
-713 LINILRT
+713 LIKILAN
-720 SDAQKETHM
+720 SDAQRATH
-729 RQRQETVKKLKKNF
+729 QRRRMEVVSKLKNNF
-743 TNFIT
+743 ANFLR
-748 AERNEE
+748 AEPNEE
-754 GEATGWKRIYL
+754 GQATGWKRIYM

-771 TGNQYDFDGRG
+771 TGNKYDFDGRG
-782 DQTILEGAKNLKSD
+782 DMLDGAEKLHTEVGNMIEL
-796 ASNLIQQ
+796 
-803 AKLALIDKK
+803 AKLALVDKK
-812 NELLGK
+812 NEILAQQNK
-818 KNQVIEAPTQTA
+818 VVEAPKVTA
-830 PPVQMSTPG
+830 DPIVTGSG
-839 GQYEIPIPIDS
+839 GGGSFDVPINVDND
-850 VGAADPYLI
+850 GAADPYLI

-869 GDVAELM
+869 GDMADLM

>member
-1 MATNPASVKVPKAA
+1 METNPASIKVPKAT

-20 SYKGSTGGKKYTPL
+20 SYRGTTGGKKYTPL
-34 QSADEMGKMQGDIG
+34 QSADEMGKMQGDMG

-82 IGKQVKAANR
+82 IGKQVKAANK
-92 IEKVQKEAIKE
+92 IEKVQKEAIKA
-103 EDIREKEKIK
+103 DDDREREKIK
-113 QEQRQKKLDQR
+113 NEQRQKKLEQR
-124 DQAEKDGEVGG
+124 NQSEEDGEVGG
-135 KRGLFKNIEKAFK
+135 KRGLFKNIGKAFK

-181 IAKNPEAIQRL
+181 IARNPEAIQRL

-260 FAWVISTLGKSLA
+260 FAWVLSTLGKSLG
-273 GIMKAGGRMDKLRG
+273 GIMKAGGRMDKLRS

-331 MIGQTVGN
+331 MIGQSVGN

-359 KAGQGIGKFLKP
+359 KAGQGIGKFLSP

-422 ITKIIGIGINT
+422 ITKILGIGINT
-433 LFSPLFLGL
+433 LFAPLFLGL

-454 KKNNEETTTDTDST
+454 KGNETTTETS
-468 SYSRQMSYTTSYNPE
+468 SYSSSMSYNTSYNQD
-483 TGLMEVVDGTQTS
+483 TGLKEVVEGTQ
-496 DGMAVPLIA
+496 DEGVNIVA
-505 AQQDNYDRQID
+505 ANQHLYKNEI
-516 MLEAKKSFAIAEA
+516 E
-529 KARGLEN
+529 
-536 TEGHKLEIANY
+536 KLEDDKREKKLMFGDDY
-547 DKMLLKYAAAYDAT
+547 DTSGIDKKLLEYEKAYNST
-561 LEAGNTYTS
+561 LEFGGIETS
-570 ANKNKAKGGWING
+570 ASKNSKAKGGWING

-640 AMQGGYALPQKSEG
+640 AMMGGYALPTKAEG
-654 GEVEQIIGNVNI
+654 GEVEQVIGNVEV
-666 ENQIMGQ
+666 ENKIMGQ
-673 GYAIDIESLRRHQ
+673 GFNIDIEELRKHQ
-686 KQILKQLPEGTSIDD
+686 AQILRQLPEGTSIDD
-701 VIAGQVQMNQDR
+701 VIAGEVNMQHTQ
-713 LINILRT
+713 LIKILAN
-720 SDAQKETHM
+720 SDAQRATH
-729 RQRQETVKKLKKNF
+729 QRRRMEVVSKLKNNF
-743 TNFIT
+743 ANFLR
-748 AERNEE
+748 AEPNEE
-754 GEATGWKRIYL
+754 GQATGWKRIYM

-771 TGNQYDFDGRG
+771 TGNKYDFDGRG
-782 DQTILEGAKNLKSD
+782 DMLDGAEKLHTEVGNMIEL
-796 ASNLIQQ
+796 
-803 AKLALIDKK
+803 AKLALVDKK
-812 NELLGK
+812 NEILAQQNK
-818 KNQVIEAPTQTA
+818 VVEAPKVTA
-830 PPVQMSTPG
+830 DPIVTGSG
-839 GQYEIPIPIDS
+839 GGGSFDVPINVDND
-850 VGAADPYLI
+850 GAADPYLI

-869 GDVAELM
+869 GDMADLM

>member
-1 MATNPASVKVPKAA
+1 METNPASIKVPKAT

-20 SYKGSTGGKKYTPL
+20 SYRGTTGGKKYTPL
-34 QSADEMGKMQGDIG
+34 QSADEMGKMQGDMG

-82 IGKQVKAANR
+82 IGKQVKAANK
-92 IEKVQKEAIKE
+92 IEKVQKEAIKA
-103 EDIREKEKIK
+103 DDDREREKIK
-113 QEQRQKKLDQR
+113 NEQRQKKLEQR
-124 DQAEKDGEVGG
+124 NQSEEDGEVGG
-135 KRGLFKNIEKAFK
+135 KRGLFKNIGKAFK

-181 IAKNPEAIQRL
+181 IARNPEAIQRL

-260 FAWVISTLGKSLA
+260 FAWVLSTLGKSLG

-313 GGDAFEAVGAGVG
+313 GGDTFEAVGAGVG

-331 MIGQTVGN
+331 MIGQSVGN

-359 KAGQGIGKFLKP
+359 KAGQGIGKFLSP

-422 ITKIIGIGINT
+422 ITKILGIGINT
-433 LFSPLFLGL
+433 LFAPLFLGL

-454 KKNNEETTTDTDST
+454 KGTETTTETS
-468 SYSRQMSYTTSYNPE
+468 SYSSSMSYNTSYNPD
-483 TGLMEVVDGTQTS
+483 TGLKEVVEGTQ
-496 DGMAVPLIA
+496 DEGVNIVA
-505 AQQDNYDRQID
+505 ANQHLYKNEI
-516 MLEAKKSFAIAEA
+516 E
-529 KARGLEN
+529 
-536 TEGHKLEIANY
+536 KLEDDKREKKLMFGDDY
-547 DKMLLKYAAAYDAT
+547 DTSGIDKKLLEYEKAYNST
-561 LEAGNTYTS
+561 LEFGGIETS
-570 ANKNKAKGGWING
+570 ASKNSKAKGGWING

-640 AMQGGYALPQKSEG
+640 AMMGGYALPTKAEG
-654 GEVEQIIGNVNI
+654 GEVEQVIGNVEV
-666 ENQIMGQ
+666 ENKIMGQ
-673 GYAIDIESLRRHQ
+673 GFNIDIEELRKHQ
-686 KQILKQLPEGTSIDD
+686 AQILRQLPEGTSIDD
-701 VIAGQVQMNQDR
+701 VIAGEVNMQHTQ
-713 LINILRT
+713 LIKILAN
-720 SDAQKETHM
+720 SDAQRATH
-729 RQRQETVKKLKKNF
+729 QRRRMEVVSKLKNNF
-743 TNFIT
+743 ANFLR
-748 AERNEE
+748 AEPNEE
-754 GEATGWKRIYL
+754 GQATGWKRIYM

-771 TGNQYDFDGRG
+771 TGNKYDFDGRG
-782 DQTILEGAKNLKSD
+782 DMLDGAEKLHTEVGNMIEL
-796 ASNLIQQ
+796 
-803 AKLALIDKK
+803 AKLALVDKK
-812 NELLGK
+812 NEILAQQNK
-818 KNQVIEAPTQTA
+818 VVEAPKVTA
-830 PPVQMSTPG
+830 DPIVTGSG
-839 GQYEIPIPIDS
+839 GGGSFDVPINVDND
-850 VGAADPYLI
+850 GAADPYLI

-869 GDVAELM
+869 GDMADLM

>member
-1 MATNPASVKVPKAA
+1 MATDNPSSIKVPKAT

-34 QSADEMGKMQGDIG
+34 QSADEMGKMQGDMG

-199 GKFILNISSFLAG
+199 GKFILNMSSFLAG

-251 KNPRGTVKA
+251 KNPIGTVKA
-260 FAWVISTLGKSLA
+260 FGWVISTLGKSLA

-331 MIGQTVGN
+331 MIGQSVGN

-442 KALTAVLKFFAP
+442 KALTAVLRFFAP
-454 KKNNEETTTDTDST
+454 KKNNEETTTDST

-496 DGMAVPLIA
+496 DGMAVPLIS
-505 AQQDNYDRQID
+505 AQQDNYERQIE

-547 DKMLLKYAAAYDAT
+547 DKMLLKYAAAFDAT
-561 LEAGNTYTS
+561 MEFGNTYTT
-570 ANKNKAKGGWING
+570 ANKDKAKGGWING

-617 FVVPYNTP
+617 FVIPYNTP

-640 AMQGGYALPQKSEG
+640 AMQGGYALPTKAEG
-654 GEVEQIIGNVNI
+654 GEVEQVIGNVEV
-666 ENQIMGQ
+666 ENKIMGQ
-673 GYAIDIESLRRHQ
+673 GFNINIEELRKHQ
-686 KQILKQLPEGTSIDD
+686 AQILRQLPEGTSIDD
-701 VIAGQVQMNQDR
+701 VIAGEVDMQHAQ
-713 LINILRT
+713 LIKILAN
-720 SDAQKETHM
+720 SDAQRATH
-729 RQRQETVKKLKKNF
+729 QRRRMEVVSKLKNNF
-743 TNFIT
+743 ANFLR
-748 AERNEE
+748 AEPNEE
-754 GEATGWKRIYL
+754 GQTTGWKRIYM

-771 TGNQYDFDGRG
+771 TGNKYDFDGRG
-782 DQTILEGAKNLKSD
+782 DMLDGAEKLHTEVGNMIEL
-796 ASNLIQQ
+796 
-803 AKLALIDKK
+803 AKLALVDKK
-812 NELLGK
+812 NELLGQQNK
-818 KNQVIEAPTQTA
+818 VVNAPNVTA
-830 PPVQMSTPG
+830 EPIVQGSAG
-839 GQYEIPIPIDS
+839 GGSFDVPIPIDS
-850 VGAADPYLI
+850 DGAADPYLI

-869 GDVAELM
+869 GDMADLM

>member
-1 MATNPASVKVPKAA
+1 MATDNPSSIKVPKAT

-34 QSADEMGKMQGDIG
+34 QSADEMGKMQGDMG

-82 IGKQVKAANR
+82 IGKQVKAANT
-92 IEKVQKEAIKE
+92 IEKVQKEAIKA
-103 EDIREKEKIK
+103 DDDREREKIK
-113 QEQRQKKLDQR
+113 NEQRQKKLEQR
-124 DQAEKDGEVGG
+124 NQSEEDGEVGG
-135 KRGLFKNIEKAFK
+135 KRGLFKNIGKAFK

-260 FAWVISTLGKSLA
+260 FAWVLSTLGKSLG

-313 GGDAFEAVGAGVG
+313 GGDTFEAVGAGVG

-331 MIGQTVGN
+331 MIGQSVGN

-359 KAGQGIGKFLKP
+359 KAGQGIGKFLSP

-422 ITKIIGIGINT
+422 ITKILGIGINT
-433 LFSPLFLGL
+433 LFAPLFLGL

-454 KKNNEETTTDTDST
+454 KSKGDEVKETPSSKTEKLSSSSQSTQPTADGVEEGITKEDTERQIKFTQDRIAKFKSGEIPDKTGRKLAFNEKKLQILYDTLDKFEKKSKGGIVTEDS
-468 SYSRQMSYTTSYNPE
+468 YEGKTTSA
-483 TGLMEVVDGTQTS
+483 S
-496 DGMAVPLIA
+496 
-505 AQQDNYDRQID
+505 R
-516 MLEAKKSFAIAEA
+516 
-529 KARGLEN
+529 
-536 TEGHKLEIANY
+536 
-547 DKMLLKYAAAYDAT
+547 
-561 LEAGNTYTS
+561 
-570 ANKNKAKGGWING
+570 AKGGWING

-640 AMQGGYALPQKSEG
+640 AMMGGYALPTKAEG
-654 GEVEQIIGNVNI
+654 GEVEQVIGNVEV
-666 ENQIMGQ
+666 ENKIMGQ
-673 GYAIDIESLRRHQ
+673 GFNIDIEELRKHQ
-686 KQILKQLPEGTSIDD
+686 AQILRQLPEGTSIDD
-701 VIAGQVQMNQDR
+701 VIAGEVNMQHTQ
-713 LINILRT
+713 LIKILAN
-720 SDAQKETHM
+720 SDAQRATH
-729 RQRQETVKKLKKNF
+729 QRRRMEVVSKLKNNF
-743 TNFIT
+743 ANFLR
-748 AERNEE
+748 AEPNEE
-754 GEATGWKRIYL
+754 GQATGWKRIYM

-771 TGNQYDFDGRG
+771 TGNKYDFDGRG
-782 DQTILEGAKNLKSD
+782 DMLDGAEKLHTEVGNMIEL
-796 ASNLIQQ
+796 
-803 AKLALIDKK
+803 AKLALVDKK
-812 NELLGK
+812 NEILAQQNK
-818 KNQVIEAPTQTA
+818 VVEAPKVTA
-830 PPVQMSTPG
+830 DPIVTGSG
-839 GQYEIPIPIDS
+839 GGGSFDVPINVDND
-850 VGAADPYLI
+850 GAADPYLI

-869 GDVAELM
+869 GDMADLM

>member
-1 MATNPASVKVPKAA
+1 MATDNPSSIKVPKAT

-34 QSADEMGKMQGDIG
+34 QSADEMGKMQGDMG

-82 IGKQVKAANR
+82 IGKQVKAANT
-92 IEKVQKEAIKE
+92 IEKVQKEAIKA
-103 EDIREKEKIK
+103 DDDREREKIK
-113 QEQRQKKLDQR
+113 NEQRQKKLEQR
-124 DQAEKDGEVGG
+124 NQSEEDGEVGG
-135 KRGLFKNIEKAFK
+135 KRGLFKNIGKAFK

-181 IAKNPEAIQRL
+181 IARNPEAIQRL

-199 GKFILNISSFLAG
+199 GKIILNMSSFLAG

-260 FAWVISTLGKSLA
+260 FAWVLSTLGKSLG

-331 MIGQTVGN
+331 MIGQSVGN

-359 KAGQGIGKFLKP
+359 KAGQGIGKFLSP

-422 ITKIIGIGINT
+422 ITKILGIGINT
-433 LFSPLFLGL
+433 LFAPLFLGL

-454 KKNNEETTTDTDST
+454 KGTETTTETS
-468 SYSRQMSYTTSYNPE
+468 SYSSSMSYNTTTNRD
-483 TGLMEVVDGTQTS
+483 TNLKEVIEGTQ
-496 DGMAVPLIA
+496 DEGVGIVA
-505 AQQDNYDRQID
+505 ANQHLYKNEI
-516 MLEAKKSFAIAEA
+516 E
-529 KARGLEN
+529 
-536 TEGHKLEIANY
+536 KLED
-547 DKMLLKYAAAYDAT
+547 DK
-561 LEAGNTYTS
+561 
-570 ANKNKAKGGWING
+570 
-583 PMSGYPVS
+583 
-591 LDGGRSTAFIGHGLE
+591 
-606 WVGSKMASGGA
+606 
-617 FVVPYNTP
+617 
-625 ATKKDSGLTSRRFRE
+625 RE
-640 AMQGGYALPQKSEG
+640 
-654 GEVEQIIGNVNI
+654 
-666 ENQIMGQ
+666 
-673 GYAIDIESLRRHQ
+673 
-686 KQILKQLPEGTSIDD
+686 
-701 VIAGQVQMNQDR
+701 
-713 LINILRT
+713 
-720 SDAQKETHM
+720 
-729 RQRQETVKKLKKNF
+729 KKLMF
-743 TNFIT
+743 
-748 AERNEE
+748 
-754 GEATGWKRIYL
+754 G
-765 GLADAY
+765 DD
-771 TGNQYDFDGRG
+771 YDTSG
-782 DQTILEGAKNLKSD
+782 
-796 ASNLIQQ
+796 
-803 AKLALIDKK
+803 IDKK
-812 NELLGK
+812 LL
-818 KNQVIEAPTQTA
+818 A
-830 PPVQMSTPG
+830 
-839 GQYEIPIPIDS
+839 YEKAYNDFSSVLNNHPLNKDS
-850 VGAADPYLI
+850 LEGRSQARENLGNYISYFYSRTMIYFSLN
-859 TRFGLVSEFN
+859 L
-869 GDVAELM
+869 

>member
-1 MATNPASVKVPKAA
+1 MATDNPSSIKVPKAT

-34 QSADEMGKMQGDIG
+34 QSADEMGKMQGDMG

-82 IGKQVKAANR
+82 IGKQVKAANT
-92 IEKVQKEAIKE
+92 IEKVQKEAIKA
-103 EDIREKEKIK
+103 DDDREREKIK
-113 QEQRQKKLDQR
+113 NEQRQKKLEQR
-124 DQAEKDGEVGG
+124 NQSEEDGEVGG
-135 KRGLFKNIEKAFK
+135 KRGLFKNIGKAFK

-181 IAKNPEAIQRL
+181 IARNPEAIQRL

-199 GKFILNISSFLAG
+199 GKFILNMSSFLAG

-260 FAWVISTLGKSLA
+260 FAWVLSTLGKSLG

-299 VGLGLGAAFAVSQA
+299 VGLGLGAAFAVNQA

-331 MIGQTVGN
+331 MIGQSVGN

-359 KAGQGIGKFLKP
+359 KAGQGIGKFLSP

-422 ITKIIGIGINT
+422 ITKILGIGINT
-433 LFSPLFLGL
+433 LFAPLFLGL

-454 KKNNEETTTDTDST
+454 KGSETTTETS
-468 SYSRQMSYTTSYNPE
+468 SYSSSMSYNTTTNRD
-483 TGLMEVVDGTQTS
+483 TNLKEVIDGTQ
-496 DGMAVPLIA
+496 DEGVGIVA
-505 AQQDNYDRQID
+505 ANQHLYKNEI
-516 MLEAKKSFAIAEA
+516 E
-529 KARGLEN
+529 
-536 TEGHKLEIANY
+536 KLEDDKREKKLMFGDDY
-547 DKMLLKYAAAYDAT
+547 DTSGIDKKLLAYEKAYNDT
-561 LEAGNTYTS
+561 LEFGGIETS
-570 ANKNKAKGGWING
+570 ASRAKGGGING

-640 AMQGGYALPQKSEG
+640 AMMGGYALPTKAEG
-654 GEVEQIIGNVNI
+654 GEVEQVIGNVEV
-666 ENQIMGQ
+666 ENKIMGQ
-673 GYAIDIESLRRHQ
+673 GFNIDIEELRKHQ
-686 KQILKQLPEGTSIDD
+686 AQILRQLPEGTSIDD
-701 VIAGQVQMNQDR
+701 VIAGEVNMQHTQ
-713 LINILRT
+713 LIKILAN
-720 SDAQKETHM
+720 SDAQRATH
-729 RQRQETVKKLKKNF
+729 QRRRMEVVSKLKNNF
-743 TNFIT
+743 ANFLR
-748 AERNEE
+748 AEPNEE
-754 GEATGWKRIYL
+754 GQTTGWKRIYM

-771 TGNQYDFDGRG
+771 TGNKYDFDGRG
-782 DQTILEGAKNLKSD
+782 DMLDGAEKLHTEVGNMIEL
-796 ASNLIQQ
+796 
-803 AKLALIDKK
+803 AKLALVDKK
-812 NELLGK
+812 NEILAQQNK
-818 KNQVIEAPTQTA
+818 VVEAPKVTA
-830 PPVQMSTPG
+830 DPIVTGSG
-839 GQYEIPIPIDS
+839 GGGSFDVPIS
-850 VGAADPYLI
+850 VDNDGAADPYLI

-869 GDVAELM
+869 GDIADLM

>member
-1 MATNPASVKVPKAA
+1 MATDNPSSIKVPKAT

-34 QSADEMGKMQGDIG
+34 QSADEMGKMQGDMG

-82 IGKQVKAANR
+82 IGKQVKAANT
-92 IEKVQKEAIKE
+92 IEKVQKEAIKA
-103 EDIREKEKIK
+103 DDDREREKIK
-113 QEQRQKKLDQR
+113 NEQRQKKLEQR
-124 DQAEKDGEVGG
+124 NQSEEDGEVGG
-135 KRGLFKNIEKAFK
+135 KRGLFKNIGKAFK

-181 IAKNPEAIQRL
+181 IARNPEAIQRL

-199 GKFILNISSFLAG
+199 GKFILNMSSFLAG

-260 FAWVISTLGKSLA
+260 FAWVLSTLGKSLG

-331 MIGQTVGN
+331 MIGQSVGN

-359 KAGQGIGKFLKP
+359 KAGQGIGKFLSP

-422 ITKIIGIGINT
+422 ITKILGIGINT
-433 LFSPLFLGL
+433 LFAPLFLGL

-454 KKNNEETTTDTDST
+454 KSKGDEVKETPSSKTEKLSSSSQSTQPTADGVEETPNNQPDIKLQIELTEDRIAKLKSGEIPDK
-468 SYSRQMSYTTSYNPE
+468 
-483 TGLMEVVDGTQTS
+483 DGFKL
-496 DGMAVPLIA
+496 AF
-505 AQQDNYDRQID
+505 
-516 MLEAKKSFAIAEA
+516 AKKKLKI
-529 KARGLEN
+529 LEDN
-536 TEGHKLEIANY
+536 LSEGGEVAPPKF
-547 DKMLLKYAAAYDAT
+547 
-561 LEAGNTYTS
+561 
-570 ANKNKAKGGWING
+570 AKGGWING

-640 AMQGGYALPQKSEG
+640 AMMGGYALPTKAEG
-654 GEVEQIIGNVNI
+654 GEVEQVIGNVEV
-666 ENQIMGQ
+666 ENKIMVQ
-673 GYAIDIESLRRHQ
+673 GFNIDIEELRKHQ
-686 KQILKQLPEGTSIDD
+686 AQILRQLPEGTSIDD
-701 VIAGQVQMNQDR
+701 VIAGEVDMQHTQ
-713 LINILRT
+713 LIKILAN
-720 SDAQKETHM
+720 SDAQRATH
-729 RQRQETVKKLKKNF
+729 QRRRMEVVSKLKNNF
-743 TNFIT
+743 ANFLR
-748 AERNEE
+748 AEPNEE
-754 GEATGWKRIYL
+754 GQATGWKRIYM

-771 TGNQYDFDGRG
+771 TGNKYDFDGRG
-782 DQTILEGAKNLKSD
+782 DMLDGAEKLHTEVGNMIEL
-796 ASNLIQQ
+796 
-803 AKLALIDKK
+803 AKLALVDKK
-812 NELLGK
+812 NEILAQQNK
-818 KNQVIEAPTQTA
+818 VVEAPKVTA
-830 PPVQMSTPG
+830 DPIVTGSG
-839 GQYEIPIPIDS
+839 GGGSFDVPINVDND
-850 VGAADPYLI
+850 GAADPYLI

-869 GDVAELM
+869 GDMADLM

>member
-1 MATNPASVKVPKAA
+1 MATDNPSSIKVPKAT

-34 QSADEMGKMQGDIG
+34 QSADEMGKMQGDMG

-82 IGKQVKAANR
+82 IGKQVKAANT
-92 IEKVQKEAIKE
+92 IEKVQKEAIKA
-103 EDIREKEKIK
+103 DDDREREKIK
-113 QEQRQKKLDQR
+113 NEQRQKKLEQR
-124 DQAEKDGEVGG
+124 NQSEEDGEVGG
-135 KRGLFKNIEKAFK
+135 KRGLFKNIGKAFK

-260 FAWVISTLGKSLA
+260 FAWVLSTLGKSLG

-313 GGDAFEAVGAGVG
+313 GGDTFEAVGAGVG

-331 MIGQTVGN
+331 MIGQSVGN

-359 KAGQGIGKFLKP
+359 KAGQGIGKFLSP

-422 ITKIIGIGINT
+422 ITKILGIGINT
-433 LFSPLFLGL
+433 LFAPLFLGL

-454 KKNNEETTTDTDST
+454 KGSETTTETS
-468 SYSRQMSYTTSYNPE
+468 SYSSSMSYNTTTNRD
-483 TGLMEVVDGTQTS
+483 TNLKEVIEGTQ
-496 DGMAVPLIA
+496 DEGVDIVA
-505 AQQDNYDRQID
+505 ANQHLYRNEI
-516 MLEAKKSFAIAEA
+516 E
-529 KARGLEN
+529 
-536 TEGHKLEIANY
+536 KLEDDKREKKLMFGDDY
-547 DKMLLKYAAAYDAT
+547 DTSGIDKKLLAYEKAYNDTMGGSSGMVTTASHDFT
-561 LEAGNTYTS
+561 G
-570 ANKNKAKGGWING
+570 KAKGGWING

-640 AMQGGYALPQKSEG
+640 AMQGGYALPTKAEG
-654 GEVEQIIGNVNI
+654 GEVEQVIGNVEV
-666 ENQIMGQ
+666 ENKIMGQ
-673 GYAIDIESLRRHQ
+673 GFNIDIEELRKHQ
-686 KQILKQLPEGTSIDD
+686 AQILRQLPEGTSIDD
-701 VIAGQVQMNQDR
+701 VIAGEVNMQHTQ
-713 LINILRT
+713 LIKILAN
-720 SDAQKETHM
+720 SDAQRATH
-729 RQRQETVKKLKKNF
+729 QRRRMEVVSKLKNNF
-743 TNFIT
+743 ANFLR
-748 AERNEE
+748 AEPNEE
-754 GEATGWKRIYL
+754 GQATGWKRIYM

-771 TGNQYDFDGRG
+771 TGNKYDFDGRG
-782 DQTILEGAKNLKSD
+782 DMLDGAEKLHTEVGNMIEL
-796 ASNLIQQ
+796 
-803 AKLALIDKK
+803 AKLALVDKK
-812 NELLGK
+812 NEILAQQNK
-818 KNQVIEAPTQTA
+818 VVEAPKVTA
-830 PPVQMSTPG
+830 DPIVTGSG
-839 GQYEIPIPIDS
+839 GGGSFDVPINVDND
-850 VGAADPYLI
+850 GAADPYLI

-869 GDVAELM
+869 GDMADLM

>member
-1 MATNPASVKVPKAA
+1 MATNPASIKVPKAA

-34 QSADEMGKMQGDIG
+34 QSADEMGKMQGDMG

-70 GVQSMTSSLKTS
+70 GMQSMTSSMKLAVA
-82 IGKQVKAANR
+82 KQIKQANK
-92 IEKVQKEAIKE
+92 IEKVQEDALKEDKE
-103 EDIREKEKIK
+103 REKIK
-113 QEQRQKKLDQR
+113 VKDEARRRKIQQR
-124 DQAEKDGEVGG
+124 DEAEKDSEVG
-135 KRGLFKNIEKAFK
+135 KPSLFKRIGKSFK
-148 ENTKKS
+148 EQSKKT
-154 FGGLFTGLVRLS
+154 FGGLFSGLVRLS
-166 TYFLKIVMGMAALTW
+166 TYFLKIVVGFAALNW

-192 AKTLATV
+192 AKTLASV
-199 GKFILNISSFLAG
+199 GKFVLSVSSFLAG

-217 LIKFLENPI
+217 LISFLENPI

-231 FGALQFVAA
+231 FGALQFVIAA
-240 AVPLFATLAFL
+240 APLFATMAFL
-251 KNPRGTVKA
+251 RNPIGTVRA
-260 FAWVISTLGKSLA
+260 FSWVIGTLGKSIA
-273 GIMKAGGRMDKLRG
+273 GMFKAGKGMKALRA
-287 FYRNKFAKVGLG
+287 FQRNKFARIGLG
-299 VGLGLGAAFAVSQA
+299 VGAGLGTAFSIQAA
-313 GGDAFEAVGAGVG
+313 GGDVEEVVGGGIGAAGG
-326 ATGGA
+326 SMLGAKLGEATGIPGMG
-331 MIGQTVGN
+331 MI
-339 AIAGPVGGAL
+339 
-349 LGAAGGFLGG
+349 LGAAGGALGG
-359 KAGQGIGKFLKP
+359 KAGAGIGKMLKP
-371 LTEPLG
+371 IMEPLG
-377 RFFKDVGKVFNDIMA
+377 RFFKMVGDTFNKIME
-392 PIQESL
+392 PIKDSL
-398 SGFFE
+398 NGFFE
-403 ALGGV
+403 AFGGV
-408 MNGILDFIE
+408 MNGVLDFIE
-417 PHMPM
+417 PHMPL
-422 ITKIIGIGINT
+422 IEKILGIGIDVM
-433 LFSPLFLGL
+433 FGPLFMGL

-454 KKNNEETTTDTDST
+454 KADKEDEEETSSSKTGEKLS
-468 SYSRQMSYTTSYNPE
+468 SSSQSSGE
-483 TGLMEVVDGTQTS
+483 TQPTADGVEETKKQPDIKLQIELTQDRIAKLKS
-496 DGMAVPLIA
+496 GEIPDKDGYKLAF
-505 AQQDNYDRQID
+505 
-516 MLEAKKSFAIAEA
+516 AKKKLKI
-529 KARGLEN
+529 LEDN
-536 TEGHKLEIANY
+536 LSEGGEVAPPKF
-547 DKMLLKYAAAYDAT
+547 
-561 LEAGNTYTS
+561 
-570 ANKNKAKGGWING
+570 AKGGWING

-591 LDGGRSTAFIGHGLE
+591 LDGGKSTAFIGHGLE

-617 FVVPYNTP
+617 FVIPYNTP

>member
-1 MATNPASVKVPKAA
+1 MATDNPSSIKVPKAT

-34 QSADEMGKMQGDIG
+34 QSADEMGKMQGDMG

-82 IGKQVKAANR
+82 IGKQVKAANT
-92 IEKVQKEAIKE
+92 IEKVQKEAIKA
-103 EDIREKEKIK
+103 DDDREREKIK
-113 QEQRQKKLDQR
+113 NEQRQKKLEQR
-124 DQAEKDGEVGG
+124 NQSEEDGEVGG
-135 KRGLFKNIEKAFK
+135 KRGLFKNIGKAFK

-199 GKFILNISSFLAG
+199 GKFILNMSSFLAG

-260 FAWVISTLGKSLA
+260 FAWVLSTLGKSLG

-313 GGDAFEAVGAGVG
+313 GGDTFEAVGAGVG

-331 MIGQTVGN
+331 MIGQSVGN

-359 KAGQGIGKFLKP
+359 KAGQGIGKFLSP

-422 ITKIIGIGINT
+422 ITKILGIGINT
-433 LFSPLFLGL
+433 LFAPLFLGL

-454 KKNNEETTTDTDST
+454 KSKGDEVKETPSSKTEKLSSSSQSTQPTADGVEETPINQPDIKLQIELTEDRIAKLKSGEIPDK
-468 SYSRQMSYTTSYNPE
+468 
-483 TGLMEVVDGTQTS
+483 DGFKL
-496 DGMAVPLIA
+496 AF
-505 AQQDNYDRQID
+505 
-516 MLEAKKSFAIAEA
+516 AKKKLKI
-529 KARGLEN
+529 LEDN
-536 TEGHKLEIANY
+536 LSEGGEVAPPKF
-547 DKMLLKYAAAYDAT
+547 
-561 LEAGNTYTS
+561 
-570 ANKNKAKGGWING
+570 AKGGWING

-640 AMQGGYALPQKSEG
+640 AMQGGYALPTKAEG
-654 GEVEQIIGNVNI
+654 GEVEQVIGNVEV
-666 ENQIMGQ
+666 ENKIMGQ
-673 GYAIDIESLRRHQ
+673 GFNIDIEELRKHQ
-686 KQILKQLPEGTSIDD
+686 AQILRQLPEGTSIDD
-701 VIAGQVQMNQDR
+701 VIAGEVNMQHTQ
-713 LINILRT
+713 LIKILAN
-720 SDAQKETHM
+720 SDAQRATH
-729 RQRQETVKKLKKNF
+729 QRRRMEVVSKLKNNF
-743 TNFIT
+743 ANFLR
-748 AERNEE
+748 AEPNEE
-754 GEATGWKRIYL
+754 GQATGWKRIYM

-771 TGNQYDFDGRG
+771 TGNKYDFDGRG
-782 DQTILEGAKNLKSD
+782 DMLDGAEKLHTEVGNMIEL
-796 ASNLIQQ
+796 
-803 AKLALIDKK
+803 AKLALVDKK
-812 NELLGK
+812 NEILAQQNK
-818 KNQVIEAPTQTA
+818 VVEAPKVTA
-830 PPVQMSTPG
+830 DPIVTGSG
-839 GQYEIPIPIDS
+839 GGGSFDVPINVDND
-850 VGAADPYLI
+850 GAADPYLI

-869 GDVAELM
+869 GDMADLM

>member
-48 KGFQAVIGGI
+48 RGFQAVIGGI
-58 NSLGASINSIAL
+58 NSLGASINGIAL
-70 GVQSMTSSLKTS
+70 GMQSMTSSMKLAVA
-82 IGKQVKAANR
+82 KQIKQANK
-92 IEKVQKEAIKE
+92 IQKVQEDALKE
-103 EDIREKEKIK
+103 DREREKIK
-113 QEQRQKKLDQR
+113 VKDEARRRKIQQR
-124 DQAEKDGEVGG
+124 DEAEKDSEVG
-135 KRGLFKNIEKAFK
+135 KPSLFKRIGKSFK
-148 ENTKKS
+148 EQSKKT
-154 FGGLFTGLVRLS
+154 FGGLFSGLVRLS
-166 TYFLKIVMGMAALTW
+166 TYFLKIVVGFAALNW

-192 AKTLATV
+192 AKTLASV
-199 GKFILNISSFLAG
+199 GKFVLSVSSFLAG

-217 LIKFLENPI
+217 LISFLENPI

-231 FGALQFVAA
+231 FGALQFVIAA
-240 AVPLFATLAFL
+240 APLFATMAFL
-251 KNPRGTVKA
+251 RNPIGTVRA
-260 FAWVISTLGKSLA
+260 FSWVIGTLGKSIA
-273 GIMKAGGRMDKLRG
+273 GMFKAGKGMKALRA
-287 FYRNKFAKVGLG
+287 FQRNKFARIGLG
-299 VGLGLGAAFAVSQA
+299 VGAGLGTAFSIQAA
-313 GGDAFEAVGAGVG
+313 GGDVEEVVGGGIGAAGG
-326 ATGGA
+326 SMLGAKLGEATGIPGMG
-331 MIGQTVGN
+331 MI
-339 AIAGPVGGAL
+339 
-349 LGAAGGFLGG
+349 LGAAGGALGG
-359 KAGQGIGKFLKP
+359 KAGAGIGKMLKP
-371 LTEPLG
+371 IMEPLG
-377 RFFKDVGKVFNDIMA
+377 RFFKTVGDTFNKIME
-392 PIQESL
+392 PIKDSL
-398 SGFFE
+398 NGFFE
-403 ALGGV
+403 AFGGV
-408 MNGILDFIE
+408 MNGVLDFIE
-417 PHMPM
+417 PHMPL
-422 ITKIIGIGINT
+422 IEKILGIGIDVM
-433 LFSPLFLGL
+433 FGPLFMGL

-454 KKNNEETTTDTDST
+454 KADKEDEEETSSSKTGEKLSSTTQSGN
-468 SYSRQMSYTTSYNPE
+468 TT
-483 TGLMEVVDGTQTS
+483 TTQTTE
-496 DGMAVPLIA
+496 DGAEKGISREDVERKIVAVQDKIA
-505 AQQDNYDRQID
+505 KLKSGEIPDNKKGSKLAFAEKKLKI
-516 MLEAKKSFAIAEA
+516 LEDTLKKFPPKS
-529 KARGLEN
+529 
-536 TEGHKLEIANY
+536 EGGEVAPPKF
-547 DKMLLKYAAAYDAT
+547 
-561 LEAGNTYTS
+561 
-570 ANKNKAKGGWING
+570 AKGGWING

>member
-1 MATNPASVKVPKAA
+1 METNPASIKVPKAT

-20 SYKGSTGGKKYTPL
+20 SYRGTTGGKKYTPL
-34 QSADEMGKMQGDIG
+34 QSADEMGKMQGDMG

-82 IGKQVKAANR
+82 IGKQVKAANK
-92 IEKVQKEAIKE
+92 IEKVQKEAIKA
-103 EDIREKEKIK
+103 DDDREREKIK
-113 QEQRQKKLDQR
+113 NEQRQKKLEQR
-124 DQAEKDGEVGG
+124 NQSEEDGEVGG
-135 KRGLFKNIEKAFK
+135 KRGLFKNIGKAFK

-181 IAKNPEAIQRL
+181 IARNPEAIQRL

-199 GKFILNISSFLAG
+199 GKFILNMSSFLAG

-260 FAWVISTLGKSLA
+260 FAWVLSTLGKSLG
-273 GIMKAGGRMDKLRG
+273 GIMKAGGRMDKLRS

-331 MIGQTVGN
+331 MIGQSVGN

-422 ITKIIGIGINT
+422 ITKILGIGINT
-433 LFSPLFLGL
+433 LFAPLFLGL

-454 KKNNEETTTDTDST
+454 KGTETTTESS
-468 SYSRQMSYTTSYNPE
+468 SYSSQMSYTRAYNPD
-483 TGLMEVVDGTQTS
+483 TGLQEVIDGTQ
-496 DGMAVPLIA
+496 DEGVDIVA
-505 AQQDNYDRQID
+505 ANQHNYKSQIR
-516 MLEAKKSFAIAEA
+516 MLETEKRFDKKRTEA
-529 KARGLEN
+529 QGLEFDPSQYD
-536 TEGHKLEIANY
+536 EKLLKLE
-547 DKMLLKYAAAYDAT
+547 KAYNST
-561 LEAGNTYTS
+561 LEFGGIQTS
-570 ANKNKAKGGWING
+570 ASRDKAKGGWING

-591 LDGGRSTAFIGHGLE
+591 LDGGRTTAFIGHGLE

-640 AMQGGYALPQKSEG
+640 AMMGGYALPTKAEG
-654 GEVEQIIGNVNI
+654 GEVEQVIGNVEV
-666 ENQIMGQ
+666 ENKIMGQ
-673 GYAIDIESLRRHQ
+673 GFNIDIEELRKHQ
-686 KQILKQLPEGTSIDD
+686 AQILRQLPEGTSIDD
-701 VIAGQVQMNQDR
+701 VIAGEVNMQHTQ
-713 LINILRT
+713 LIKILAN
-720 SDAQKETHM
+720 SDAQRATH
-729 RQRQETVKKLKKNF
+729 QRRRMEVVSKLKNNF
-743 TNFIT
+743 ANFLR
-748 AERNEE
+748 AEPNEE
-754 GEATGWKRIYL
+754 GQATGWKRIYM

-771 TGNQYDFDGRG
+771 TGNKYDFDGRG
-782 DQTILEGAKNLKSD
+782 DMLDGAEKLHTEVGNMIEL
-796 ASNLIQQ
+796 
-803 AKLALIDKK
+803 AKLALVDKK
-812 NELLGK
+812 NEILAQQNK
-818 KNQVIEAPTQTA
+818 VVEAPKVTA
-830 PPVQMSTPG
+830 DPIVTGSG
-839 GQYEIPIPIDS
+839 GGGSFDVPINVDND
-850 VGAADPYLI
+850 GAADPYLI

-869 GDVAELM
+869 GDMADLM

>member
-1 MATNPASVKVPKAA
+1 MATDNPSSIKVPKAT

-34 QSADEMGKMQGDIG
+34 QSADEMGKMQGDMG

-82 IGKQVKAANR
+82 IGKQVKAANT
-92 IEKVQKEAIKE
+92 IEKVQKEAIKA
-103 EDIREKEKIK
+103 DDDREREKIK
-113 QEQRQKKLDQR
+113 NEQRQKKLEQR
-124 DQAEKDGEVGG
+124 NQSEEDGEVGG
-135 KRGLFKNIEKAFK
+135 KRGLFKNIGKAFK

-260 FAWVISTLGKSLA
+260 FAWVLSTLGKSLG

-299 VGLGLGAAFAVSQA
+299 VGLGLGAAFAVSQS

-331 MIGQTVGN
+331 MIGQSVGN

-359 KAGQGIGKFLKP
+359 KAGQGIGKFLSP

-422 ITKIIGIGINT
+422 ITKILGIGINT
-433 LFSPLFLGL
+433 LFAPLFLGL

-454 KKNNEETTTDTDST
+454 KSKGDEVKETPSSKTEKLSSSSQSTQPTADGVEETPINQPDIKLQIELTEDRIAKLKSGEIPDK
-468 SYSRQMSYTTSYNPE
+468 
-483 TGLMEVVDGTQTS
+483 DGFKL
-496 DGMAVPLIA
+496 AF
-505 AQQDNYDRQID
+505 
-516 MLEAKKSFAIAEA
+516 AKKKLKI
-529 KARGLEN
+529 LEDN
-536 TEGHKLEIANY
+536 LSEGGEVAPPKF
-547 DKMLLKYAAAYDAT
+547 
-561 LEAGNTYTS
+561 
-570 ANKNKAKGGWING
+570 AKGGWING

-640 AMQGGYALPQKSEG
+640 AMQGGYALPTKAEG
-654 GEVEQIIGNVNI
+654 GEVEQVIGNVEV
-666 ENQIMGQ
+666 ENKIMGQ
-673 GYAIDIESLRRHQ
+673 GFNIDIEELRKHQ
-686 KQILKQLPEGTSIDD
+686 AQILRQLPEGTSIDD
-701 VIAGQVQMNQDR
+701 VIAGEVNMQHTQ
-713 LINILRT
+713 LIKILAN
-720 SDAQKETHM
+720 SDAQRATH
-729 RQRQETVKKLKKNF
+729 QRRRMEVVSKLKNNF
-743 TNFIT
+743 ANFLR
-748 AERNEE
+748 AEPNEE
-754 GEATGWKRIYL
+754 GQTTGWKRIYM

-771 TGNQYDFDGRG
+771 TGNKYDFDGRG
-782 DQTILEGAKNLKSD
+782 DMLDGAEKLHTEVGNMIEL
-796 ASNLIQQ
+796 
-803 AKLALIDKK
+803 AKLALVDKK
-812 NELLGK
+812 NEILAQQNK
-818 KNQVIEAPTQTA
+818 VVEAPKVTA
-830 PPVQMSTPG
+830 DPIVTGSG
-839 GQYEIPIPIDS
+839 GGGSFDVPINVDND
-850 VGAADPYLI
+850 GAADPYLI

-869 GDVAELM
+869 GDMADLM

>member
-1 MATNPASVKVPKAA
+1 MATDNPSSIKVPKAT

-34 QSADEMGKMQGDIG
+34 QSADEMGKMQGDMG

-82 IGKQVKAANR
+82 IGKQVKAANT
-92 IEKVQKEAIKE
+92 IEKVQKEAIKA
-103 EDIREKEKIK
+103 DDDREREKIK
-113 QEQRQKKLDQR
+113 NEQRQKKLEQR
-124 DQAEKDGEVGG
+124 NQSEEDGEVGG
-135 KRGLFKNIEKAFK
+135 KRGLFKNIGKAFK

-199 GKFILNISSFLAG
+199 GKFILNMSSFLAG

-260 FAWVISTLGKSLA
+260 FAWVLSTLGKSLG

-313 GGDAFEAVGAGVG
+313 GGDTFEAVGAGVG

-331 MIGQTVGN
+331 MIGQSVGN

-359 KAGQGIGKFLKP
+359 KAGQGIGKFLSP

-422 ITKIIGIGINT
+422 ITKILGIGINT
-433 LFSPLFLGL
+433 LFAPLFLGL

-454 KKNNEETTTDTDST
+454 KSKGDEVKETPSSKTEKLSSSSQSTQPTADGVEETPNNRPD
-468 SYSRQMSYTTSYNPE
+468 
-483 TGLMEVVDGTQTS
+483 
-496 DGMAVPLIA
+496 I
-505 AQQDNYDRQID
+505 
-516 MLEAKKSFAIAEA
+516 
-529 KARGLEN
+529 
-536 TEGHKLEIANY
+536 KLEIELTQDRIAKLKSGEIPDNEDG
-547 DKMLLKYAAAYDAT
+547 DKLAFAEKKLKI
-561 LEAGNTYTS
+561 LEDNLSEGGEVAPP
-570 ANKNKAKGGWING
+570 KFAKGGWING

-640 AMQGGYALPQKSEG
+640 AMMGGYALPTKAEG
-654 GEVEQIIGNVNI
+654 GEVEQVIGNVEV
-666 ENQIMGQ
+666 ENKIMGQ
-673 GYAIDIESLRRHQ
+673 GFNIDIEELRKHQ
-686 KQILKQLPEGTSIDD
+686 AQILRQLPEGTSIDD
-701 VIAGQVQMNQDR
+701 VIAGEVNMQHTQ
-713 LINILRT
+713 LIKILAN
-720 SDAQKETHM
+720 SDAQRATH
-729 RQRQETVKKLKKNF
+729 QRRRMEVVSKLKNNF
-743 TNFIT
+743 ANFLR
-748 AERNEE
+748 AEPNEE
-754 GEATGWKRIYL
+754 GQATGWKRIYM

-771 TGNQYDFDGRG
+771 TGNKYDFDGRG
-782 DQTILEGAKNLKSD
+782 DMLDGAEKLHTEVGNMIEL
-796 ASNLIQQ
+796 
-803 AKLALIDKK
+803 AKLALVDKK
-812 NELLGK
+812 NEILAQQNK
-818 KNQVIEAPTQTA
+818 VVEAPKVTA
-830 PPVQMSTPG
+830 DPIVTGSG
-839 GQYEIPIPIDS
+839 GGGSFDVPINVDND
-850 VGAADPYLI
+850 GAADPYLI

-869 GDVAELM
+869 GDMADLM

>member
-1 MATNPASVKVPKAA
+1 MATDNPASIKVPKAT

-20 SYKGSTGGKKYTPL
+20 SYKGSTGSKKYTPL

-82 IGKQVKAANR
+82 IGKQVKAANT
-92 IEKVQKEAIKE
+92 IEKVQKEAIKA
-103 EDIREKEKIK
+103 DDDREREKIK
-113 QEQRQKKLDQR
+113 NEQRQKKLEQR
-124 DQAEKDGEVGG
+124 NQSEEDGEVGG
-135 KRGLFKNIEKAFK
+135 KRGLFKNIGKAFK

-154 FGGLFTGLVRLS
+154 FGGLFSGLVRLS

-192 AKTLATV
+192 AKTLASV

-251 KNPRGTVKA
+251 KNPIGTVRA
-260 FAWVISTLGKSLA
+260 FGWVISTLGKSLA
-273 GIMKAGGRMDKLRG
+273 GIMKAGGRMGKLRG

-299 VGLGLGAAFAVSQA
+299 VGLGLGAAFAVSQS

-331 MIGQTVGN
+331 MVGQSVGN

-422 ITKIIGIGINT
+422 ITKILGIGINT

-454 KKNNEETTTDTDST
+454 KKTETSTDNES
-468 SYSRQMSYTTSYNPE
+468 SSSSSSMSYKTKFNQE
-483 TGLMEVVDGTQTS
+483 TGLKEVVAGSQDEGVS
-496 DGMAVPLIA
+496 IEA
-505 AQQDNYDRQID
+505 ANQSNYMSQIK
-516 MLEAKKSFAIAEA
+516 MLEFKKSTSKREA
-529 KARGLEN
+529 KAGGYDFDSTAIDAQLL
-536 TEGHKLEIANY
+536 KLE
-547 DKMLLKYAAAYDAT
+547 KAYNST
-561 LEAGNTYTS
+561 LEFGGIETS
-570 ANKNKAKGGWING
+570 ASKDSKAKGGWING

-606 WVGSKMASGGA
+606 WVGSRMASGGA

-640 AMQGGYALPQKSEG
+640 AMMGGYALPTKAEG
-654 GEVEQIIGNVNI
+654 GEVEQVIGNVEV
-666 ENQIMGQ
+666 ENQIIGQ
-673 GYAIDIESLRRHQ
+673 GFAIDIEELRKHQ
-686 KQILKQLPEGTSIDD
+686 AQILKQLPEGTSIDN
-701 VIAGQVQMNQDR
+701 VIAGEVEMQHTQ
-713 LINILRT
+713 LIKILAN
-720 SDAQKETHM
+720 SDAQRATH
-729 RQRQETVKKLKKNF
+729 QRRRMEVVSKLKNNF
-743 TNFIT
+743 ANFLR
-748 AERNEE
+748 AEPNEE
-754 GEATGWKRIYL
+754 GQTTGWKRIYM

-771 TGNQYDFDGRG
+771 TGNKYDFDGRG
-782 DQTILEGAKNLKSD
+782 DMLDGAEKLHTEVGNMIEL
-796 ASNLIQQ
+796 
-803 AKLALIDKK
+803 AKLALVDKK
-812 NELLGK
+812 NELLAQQNK
-818 KNQVIEAPTQTA
+818 VLQAPKVTQEPIVTGSA
-830 PPVQMSTPG
+830 G
-839 GQYEIPIPIDS
+839 GGSYDMPIPIDTD
-850 VGAADPYLI
+850 GAADPYLI

-869 GDVAELM
+869 GDMADLM

>member
-1 MATNPASVKVPKAA
+1 MATNPASIKVPKAA

-34 QSADEMGKMQGDIG
+34 QSADEMGKMQGDMG

-70 GVQSMTSSLKTS
+70 GMQSMTSSMKLAVA
-82 IGKQVKAANR
+82 KQIKQANK
-92 IEKVQKEAIKE
+92 IEKVQEDALKEDKE
-103 EDIREKEKIK
+103 REKIK
-113 QEQRQKKLDQR
+113 VKDEARRRKIQQR
-124 DQAEKDGEVGG
+124 DEAEKDSEVG
-135 KRGLFKNIEKAFK
+135 KPSLFKRIGKSFK
-148 ENTKKS
+148 EQSKKT
-154 FGGLFTGLVRLS
+154 FGGLFSGLVRLS
-166 TYFLKIVMGMAALTW
+166 TYFLKIVVGFAALNW

-192 AKTLATV
+192 AKTLASV
-199 GKFILNISSFLAG
+199 GKFVLSVSSFLAG

-217 LIKFLENPI
+217 LISFLENPI

-231 FGALQFVAA
+231 FGALQFVIAA
-240 AVPLFATLAFL
+240 APLFATMAFL
-251 KNPRGTVKA
+251 RNPIGTVRA
-260 FAWVISTLGKSLA
+260 FSWVIGTLGKSIA
-273 GIMKAGGRMDKLRG
+273 GMFKAGKGMKALRA
-287 FYRNKFAKVGLG
+287 FQRNKFARIGLG
-299 VGLGLGAAFAVSQA
+299 VGAGLGTAFSIQAA
-313 GGDAFEAVGAGVG
+313 GGDVEEVVGGGIGAAGG
-326 ATGGA
+326 SMLGAKLGEATGIPGMG
-331 MIGQTVGN
+331 MI
-339 AIAGPVGGAL
+339 
-349 LGAAGGFLGG
+349 LGAAGGALGG
-359 KAGQGIGKFLKP
+359 KAGAGIGKMLKP
-371 LTEPLG
+371 IMEPLG
-377 RFFKDVGKVFNDIMA
+377 RFFKMVGDTFNKIME
-392 PIQESL
+392 PIKDSL
-398 SGFFE
+398 NGFFE
-403 ALGGV
+403 AFGGV
-408 MNGILDFIE
+408 MNGVLDFIE
-417 PHMPM
+417 PHMPL
-422 ITKIIGIGINT
+422 IEKILGIGIDVM
-433 LFSPLFLGL
+433 FGPLFMGL

-454 KKNNEETTTDTDST
+454 KADKEDEEETSSSKTGEKLS
-468 SYSRQMSYTTSYNPE
+468 SSSQSSGE
-483 TGLMEVVDGTQTS
+483 TQPTADGVEEKKKQPDIKLQIELTQDRIAKLKS
-496 DGMAVPLIA
+496 GEIPDKDGYKLAF
-505 AQQDNYDRQID
+505 
-516 MLEAKKSFAIAEA
+516 AKKKLKI
-529 KARGLEN
+529 LEDN
-536 TEGHKLEIANY
+536 LSEGGEVSPPKF
-547 DKMLLKYAAAYDAT
+547 
-561 LEAGNTYTS
+561 
-570 ANKNKAKGGWING
+570 AKGGWING

-591 LDGGRSTAFIGHGLE
+591 LDGGKSTAFIGHGLE

>member
-1 MATNPASVKVPKAA
+1 MATDNPSSIKVPKAT

-34 QSADEMGKMQGDIG
+34 QSADEMGKMQGDMG

-82 IGKQVKAANR
+82 IGKQVKAANT
-92 IEKVQKEAIKE
+92 IEKVQKEAIKA
-103 EDIREKEKIK
+103 DDDREREKIK
-113 QEQRQKKLDQR
+113 NEQRQKKLEQR
-124 DQAEKDGEVGG
+124 NQSEEDGEVGG
-135 KRGLFKNIEKAFK
+135 KRGLFKNIGKAFK

-260 FAWVISTLGKSLA
+260 FAWVLSTLGKSLG

-299 VGLGLGAAFAVSQA
+299 VGLGLGAAFAVNQA

-331 MIGQTVGN
+331 MIGQSVGN

-359 KAGQGIGKFLKP
+359 KAGQGIGKFLSP

-422 ITKIIGIGINT
+422 ITKILGIGINT
-433 LFSPLFLGL
+433 LFAPLFLGL

-454 KKNNEETTTDTDST
+454 KSKGDEVKETPSSKTEKLSSSSQSTQPTADGVEETPINQPDIKLQIELTEDRIAKLKSGEIPDK
-468 SYSRQMSYTTSYNPE
+468 
-483 TGLMEVVDGTQTS
+483 DGFKL
-496 DGMAVPLIA
+496 AF
-505 AQQDNYDRQID
+505 
-516 MLEAKKSFAIAEA
+516 AKKKLKI
-529 KARGLEN
+529 LEDN
-536 TEGHKLEIANY
+536 LSEGGEVAPPKF
-547 DKMLLKYAAAYDAT
+547 
-561 LEAGNTYTS
+561 
-570 ANKNKAKGGWING
+570 AKGGWING

-640 AMQGGYALPQKSEG
+640 AMQGGYALPTKAEG
-654 GEVEQIIGNVNI
+654 GEVEQVIGNVEV
-666 ENQIMGQ
+666 ENKIMGQ
-673 GYAIDIESLRRHQ
+673 GFNIDIEELRKHQ
-686 KQILKQLPEGTSIDD
+686 AQILRQLPEGTSIDD
-701 VIAGQVQMNQDR
+701 VIAGEVNMQHTQ
-713 LINILRT
+713 LIKILAN
-720 SDAQKETHM
+720 SDAQRATH
-729 RQRQETVKKLKKNF
+729 QRRRMEVVSKLKNNF
-743 TNFIT
+743 ANFLR
-748 AERNEE
+748 AEPNEE
-754 GEATGWKRIYL
+754 GQATGWKRIYM

-771 TGNQYDFDGRG
+771 TGNKYDFDGRG
-782 DQTILEGAKNLKSD
+782 DMLDGAEKLHTEVGNMIEL
-796 ASNLIQQ
+796 
-803 AKLALIDKK
+803 AKLALVDKK
-812 NELLGK
+812 NEILAQQNK
-818 KNQVIEAPTQTA
+818 VVEAPKVTA
-830 PPVQMSTPG
+830 DPIVTGSG
-839 GQYEIPIPIDS
+839 GGGSFDVPINVDND
-850 VGAADPYLI
+850 GAADPYLI

-869 GDVAELM
+869 GDMADLM

>member
-1 MATNPASVKVPKAA
+1 MAKSPNTKVPKAT

-34 QSADEMGKMQGDIG
+34 QSADEMGKMQGDMG

-135 KRGLFKNIEKAFK
+135 KRGLFKNIGKAFK

-260 FAWVISTLGKSLA
+260 FAWVLSTLGKSLG
-273 GIMKAGGRMDKLRG
+273 GIMKAGGRMDKLRS

-331 MIGQTVGN
+331 MIGQSVGN

-359 KAGQGIGKFLKP
+359 KAGQGIGKFLSP

-422 ITKIIGIGINT
+422 ITKILGIGINT
-433 LFSPLFLGL
+433 LFAPLFLGL

-454 KKNNEETTTDTDST
+454 KSKGDEVKETPSSKTSGNSSQSSGKIQPTADGVEETPKN
-468 SYSRQMSYTTSYNPE
+468 Q
-483 TGLMEVVDGTQTS
+483 VDIKLEYVLTQDKIAKLKS
-496 DGMAVPLIA
+496 GEIPDKDGFKLAF
-505 AQQDNYDRQID
+505 
-516 MLEAKKSFAIAEA
+516 AKKKLKI
-529 KARGLEN
+529 LEDN
-536 TEGHKLEIANY
+536 LSEGGEVAPPKF
-547 DKMLLKYAAAYDAT
+547 
-561 LEAGNTYTS
+561 
-570 ANKNKAKGGWING
+570 AKGGWING

-640 AMQGGYALPQKSEG
+640 AMQGGYALPTKAEG
-654 GEVEQIIGNVNI
+654 GEVEQVIGNVEV
-666 ENQIMGQ
+666 ENKIMGQ
-673 GYAIDIESLRRHQ
+673 GFNIDIEELRKHQ
-686 KQILKQLPEGTSIDD
+686 AQILRQLPEGTSIDD
-701 VIAGQVQMNQDR
+701 VIAGEVDMQHAQ
-713 LINILRT
+713 LIKILAN
-720 SDAQKETHM
+720 SDAQRATH
-729 RQRQETVKKLKKNF
+729 QRRRMEVVSKLKNNF
-743 TNFIT
+743 ANFLR
-748 AERNEE
+748 AEPNEE
-754 GEATGWKRIYL
+754 GQTTGWKRIYM

-771 TGNQYDFDGRG
+771 TGNKYDFDGRG
-782 DQTILEGAKNLKSD
+782 DMLDGAEKLHTEVGNMIEL
-796 ASNLIQQ
+796 
-803 AKLALIDKK
+803 AKLALVDKK
-812 NELLGK
+812 NELLGQQNK
-818 KNQVIEAPTQTA
+818 VVNAPNVTA
-830 PPVQMSTPG
+830 EPIVQGSAG
-839 GQYEIPIPIDS
+839 GGSFDVPIPIDND
-850 VGAADPYLI
+850 GAADPYLI

-869 GDVAELM
+869 GDMADLM

>member
-1 MATNPASVKVPKAA
+1 MATDNPSSIKVPKAT

-34 QSADEMGKMQGDIG
+34 QSADEMGKMQGDMG

-82 IGKQVKAANR
+82 IGKQVKAANT
-92 IEKVQKEAIKE
+92 IEKVQKEAIKA
-103 EDIREKEKIK
+103 DDDREREKIK
-113 QEQRQKKLDQR
+113 NEQRQKKLEQR
-124 DQAEKDGEVGG
+124 NQSEEDGEVGG
-135 KRGLFKNIEKAFK
+135 KRGLFKNIGKAFK

-181 IAKNPEAIQRL
+181 IARNPEAIQRL

-199 GKFILNISSFLAG
+199 GKFILNMSSFLAG

-260 FAWVISTLGKSLA
+260 FAWVLSTLGKSLG

-313 GGDAFEAVGAGVG
+313 GGDTFEAVGAGVG

-331 MIGQTVGN
+331 MIGQSVGN

-359 KAGQGIGKFLKP
+359 KAGQGIGKFLSP

-422 ITKIIGIGINT
+422 ITKILGIGINT
-433 LFSPLFLGL
+433 LFAPLFLGL

-454 KKNNEETTTDTDST
+454 KGTETTTETS
-468 SYSRQMSYTTSYNPE
+468 SYSSSMSYNTTTNRD
-483 TGLMEVVDGTQTS
+483 TNLKEVIDGTQ
-496 DGMAVPLIA
+496 DEGVGIVA
-505 AQQDNYDRQID
+505 ANQHLYKNEI
-516 MLEAKKSFAIAEA
+516 E
-529 KARGLEN
+529 
-536 TEGHKLEIANY
+536 KLEDDKREKKLMFGDDY
-547 DKMLLKYAAAYDAT
+547 DTSGIDKKLLAYEKAYNDT
-561 LEAGNTYTS
+561 LEFGGIETS
-570 ANKNKAKGGWING
+570 ASRAKGGWING

-640 AMQGGYALPQKSEG
+640 AMMGGYALPTKAEG
-654 GEVEQIIGNVNI
+654 GEVEQVIGNVEV
-666 ENQIMGQ
+666 ENKIMGQ
-673 GYAIDIESLRRHQ
+673 GFNIDIEELRKHQ
-686 KQILKQLPEGTSIDD
+686 AQILRQLPEGTSIDD
-701 VIAGQVQMNQDR
+701 VIAGEVDMQHTQ
-713 LINILRT
+713 LIKILAN
-720 SDAQKETHM
+720 SDAQRATH
-729 RQRQETVKKLKKNF
+729 QRRRMEVVSKLKNNF
-743 TNFIT
+743 ANFLR
-748 AERNEE
+748 AEPNEE
-754 GEATGWKRIYL
+754 GQTTGWKRIYM

-771 TGNQYDFDGRG
+771 TGNKYDFDGRG
-782 DQTILEGAKNLKSD
+782 DMLDGAEKLHTEVGNMIEL
-796 ASNLIQQ
+796 
-803 AKLALIDKK
+803 AKLALVDKK
-812 NELLGK
+812 NEILAQQNK
-818 KNQVIEAPTQTA
+818 VVEAPKVTA
-830 PPVQMSTPG
+830 DPIVTGSG
-839 GQYEIPIPIDS
+839 GGGSFDVPINVDND
-850 VGAADPYLI
+850 GAADPYLI

-869 GDVAELM
+869 GDMADLM

>member
-1 MATNPASVKVPKAA
+1 MATDNPSSIKVPKAT

-34 QSADEMGKMQGDIG
+34 QSADEMGKMQGDMG

-82 IGKQVKAANR
+82 IGKQVKAANT
-92 IEKVQKEAIKE
+92 IEQVQKEAIKA
-103 EDIREKEKIK
+103 DDDREREKIK
-113 QEQRQKKLDQR
+113 NEQRQKKLEQR
-124 DQAEKDGEVGG
+124 NQSEEDGEVGG
-135 KRGLFKNIEKAFK
+135 KRGLFKNIGKAFK

-260 FAWVISTLGKSLA
+260 FAWVLSTLGKSLG

-331 MIGQTVGN
+331 MIGQSVGN

-359 KAGQGIGKFLKP
+359 KAGQGIGKFLSP

-422 ITKIIGIGINT
+422 ITKILGIGINT
-433 LFSPLFLGL
+433 LFAPLFLGL

-454 KKNNEETTTDTDST
+454 KGSETTTETS
-468 SYSRQMSYTTSYNPE
+468 SYSSSMSYNTTTNRD
-483 TGLMEVVDGTQTS
+483 TNLKEVIDGTQ
-496 DGMAVPLIA
+496 DEGVGIVA
-505 AQQDNYDRQID
+505 ANQHLYKNEI
-516 MLEAKKSFAIAEA
+516 E
-529 KARGLEN
+529 
-536 TEGHKLEIANY
+536 KLEDDKREKKLMFGDDY
-547 DKMLLKYAAAYDAT
+547 DTSGIDKKLLAYEKAYNDT
-561 LEAGNTYTS
+561 LEFGGIETS
-570 ANKNKAKGGWING
+570 ASRAKGGWING

-640 AMQGGYALPQKSEG
+640 AMMGGYALPTKAEG
-654 GEVEQIIGNVNI
+654 GEVEQVIGNVEV
-666 ENQIMGQ
+666 ENKIMGQ
-673 GYAIDIESLRRHQ
+673 GFNIDIEELRKHQ
-686 KQILKQLPEGTSIDD
+686 AQILRQLPEGTSIDD
-701 VIAGQVQMNQDR
+701 VIAGEVNMQHTQ
-713 LINILRT
+713 LIKILAN
-720 SDAQKETHM
+720 SDAQRATH
-729 RQRQETVKKLKKNF
+729 QRRRMEVVSKLKNNF
-743 TNFIT
+743 ANFLR
-748 AERNEE
+748 AEPNEE
-754 GEATGWKRIYL
+754 GQATGWKRIYM

-771 TGNQYDFDGRG
+771 TGNKYDFDGRG
-782 DQTILEGAKNLKSD
+782 DMLDGAEKLHTEVGNMIEL
-796 ASNLIQQ
+796 
-803 AKLALIDKK
+803 AKLALVDKK
-812 NELLGK
+812 NEILAQQNK
-818 KNQVIEAPTQTA
+818 VVEAPKVTA
-830 PPVQMSTPG
+830 DPIVTGSG
-839 GQYEIPIPIDS
+839 GGGSFDVPINVDND
-850 VGAADPYLI
+850 GAADPYLI

-869 GDVAELM
+869 GDMADLM

>member
-1 MATNPASVKVPKAA
+1 METNPASIKVPKAT

-20 SYKGSTGGKKYTPL
+20 SYRGTTGGKKYTPL
-34 QSADEMGKMQGDIG
+34 QSADEMGKMQGDMG

-92 IEKVQKEAIKE
+92 IEKVQKEAIKA
-103 EDIREKEKIK
+103 DDDRERQKIK
-113 QEQRQKKLDQR
+113 DEQRQRKLEQR
-124 DQAEKDGEVGG
+124 NQSEEDGEVGG
-135 KRGLFKNIEKAFK
+135 KRGLFKNIGKAFK

-181 IAKNPEAIQRL
+181 IARNPEAIQRL

-260 FAWVISTLGKSLA
+260 FAWVLSTLGKSLG
-273 GIMKAGGRMDKLRG
+273 GIMKAGGRMDKLRS

-331 MIGQTVGN
+331 MIGQSVGN

-359 KAGQGIGKFLKP
+359 KAGQGIGKFLSP

-422 ITKIIGIGINT
+422 ITKILGIGINT
-433 LFSPLFLGL
+433 LFAPLFLGL

-454 KKNNEETTTDTDST
+454 KSKGDEVKETPSSKTSGNSSQSSGEIQPTADGVEETPINQPDIKLQIELTEDRIAKLKSGEIPDK
-468 SYSRQMSYTTSYNPE
+468 
-483 TGLMEVVDGTQTS
+483 DGFKL
-496 DGMAVPLIA
+496 AF
-505 AQQDNYDRQID
+505 
-516 MLEAKKSFAIAEA
+516 AKKKLKI
-529 KARGLEN
+529 LEDN
-536 TEGHKLEIANY
+536 LSEGGEVAPPKF
-547 DKMLLKYAAAYDAT
+547 
-561 LEAGNTYTS
+561 
-570 ANKNKAKGGWING
+570 AKGGWING

-640 AMQGGYALPQKSEG
+640 AMMGGYALPTKAEG
-654 GEVEQIIGNVNI
+654 GEVEQVIGNVEV
-666 ENQIMGQ
+666 ENKIMGQ
-673 GYAIDIESLRRHQ
+673 GFNIDIEELRKHQ
-686 KQILKQLPEGTSIDD
+686 AQILRQLPEGTSIDD
-701 VIAGQVQMNQDR
+701 VIAGEVNMQHTQ
-713 LINILRT
+713 LIKILAN
-720 SDAQKETHM
+720 SDAQRATH
-729 RQRQETVKKLKKNF
+729 QRRRMEVVSKLKNNF
-743 TNFIT
+743 ANFLR
-748 AERNEE
+748 AEPNEE
-754 GEATGWKRIYL
+754 GQATGWKRIYM

-771 TGNQYDFDGRG
+771 TGNKYDFDGRG
-782 DQTILEGAKNLKSD
+782 DMLDGAEKLHTEVGNMIEL
-796 ASNLIQQ
+796 
-803 AKLALIDKK
+803 AKLALVDKK
-812 NELLGK
+812 NEILAQQNK
-818 KNQVIEAPTQTA
+818 VVEAPKVTA
-830 PPVQMSTPG
+830 DPIVTGSG
-839 GQYEIPIPIDS
+839 GGGSFDVPINVDND
-850 VGAADPYLI
+850 GAADPYLI

-869 GDVAELM
+869 GDMADLM